1 MRFNAQKKQNNC
13 NLLIFGRVVLHA
25 IFNLFR
31 LFLLLIIT
39 YTMRTNCFTILRF
52 PGGVL
57 KRLCLVL
64 VLALSAGLS
73 LNAQTTWYSPGT
85 RLGIDQI
92 NVNDVVFIYS
102 MCYVNG
108 SASSDFSRFI
118 VNDGNSAKAGVGK
131 PATLHTQNIGYVW
144 KVRSK
149 QTVERTETVGTG
161 SDEVTYTGVQ
171 LTFSRNAGSESTT
184 YYWGIGGVT
193 NNTSVGDAQKMV
205 VTQWTKNPYVSG
217 TTKSG
222 SDVYWEAEDGAITPQ
237 SSMTETD
244 KVYLVSALTGKSVNT
259 ATGSYQSGNANGYPV
274 AFYSVTTSDIAPAD
288 PLGFH
293 VSAAPDSST
302 GTTIWSEG
310 TKWYKL
316 KTNSGDWRYV
326 DTNHAYCDASGNFQL
341 NKTASSDA
349 LSALWAVEGNETD
362 GYKLYNMA
370 TGPGKVLGVTGS
382 EANARTKMVD
392 KDNPGENVTTAF
404 DITYHYAGWYIKK
417 HGTTNEYFNYRN
429 GNLALWNSSAG
440 LGASGSAFNFEAVDD
455 VTAYVTAA
463 QNKIVGRAE
472 YWKNMPAIWAEA
484 AATYDALN
492 VTLSDPVTNA
502 QIVAVAEAQAAARE
516 AFVSAV
522 NNQKVTLSNYDS
534 NSGASAR
541 YNAAMYVDN
550 SSTTVKGRTP
560 AAITL
565 DEVMVLKATPDF
577 TIKLY
582 NAQTD
587 KYVGTP
593 TGTDPGTTS
602 AVALASAGNFDIYTE
617 ASKGQNVAVFCVNGT
632 ATMHLLGGL
641 NISNYSSTTDVASYW
656 RFSTDVSR
664 HELKA
669 CIENA
674 TAWKNNLSALIAAKK
689 ANQLQEPASLYKI
702 TEEIRYANLALDDA
716 SGTQATRTAALATLT
731 AALTKARGAWL
742 GELGATQEFR
752 LRNNAITTTTGEGET
767 TSYYLIVGQEKNSDN
782 EGNARLAELD
792 ENSATS
798 QKFTLTPGT
807 GNNAGKYVLTFGDR
821 QLKDLGYW
829 NTDMTTSGGTP
840 YTFEEVNLAE
850 GLFRIRTT
858 QGLFGP
864 NNGVTGDNLNT
875 GKNALMFTNH
885 TGTRDNLTWAL
896 EFIAPDGAADKTALA
911 AEIAKA
917 NTWLADA
924 NLINPDG
931 IACVASYKTEKEAAE
946 TVNSNDAATRYE
958 INTAL
963 QHLKAKWDI
972 LASRLFA
979 EASPAQGYRLK
990 FNSDANLYMTF
1001 TPDVTET
1008 HEVNVMNVQ
1017 AASNAAKQTVKIQL
1031 AAEAGKFTIQDGATS
1046 KNVGIGS
1053 NYWNPSLVD
1062 AAGATF
1068 TFEPVTLDNSDYLAF
1083 KIKTIHGV
1091 LAPSSD
1097 APAANAYVYTDQGSD
1112 VARYWIVEPYVS
1124 PDSVN
1129 ALKATIANID
1139 KYVGSGIGQYASTI
1153 DVPALHATSWSMIN
1167 GTDAYATSALTNE
1180 QFVNQIAQY
1189 DDVLSTTNLTINQP
1203 TAGRVY
1209 RFKGKVSGKYMC
1221 AATATPSD
1229 DTMMTMVTDSTQLG
1243 TLFILQAGET
1253 IDGQT
1258 GFKFLSYNTGYYTK
1272 NTHNNGALSAA
1283 ANSVKVYASETAA
1296 NLGFYTLKANRT
1308 GNTVEE
1314 SKGTYLYDYGTKAS
1328 PVVDRNGTYAANNCD
1343 WTIEEVT
1350 KLPIS
1355 VTTGYSRLGT
1365 IVSPVSLN
1373 ADNSKLKFYTGS
1385 INGDYLHLTEFT
1397 GDVIPAGVPFLI
1409 EYQGGDQ
1416 TNGCSLLE
1424 VNGAEATLDGGVEN
1438 ALRGGLETVAT
1449 PTDIGTIYTIQKTGS
1464 APETDTQVF
1473 RRYTGD
1479 TVKGCRAYLPL
1490 PAGSNI
1496 KGMVF
1501 DDGTTTEIETLVEP
1515 AAPAA
1520 PAACY
1525 DLSGRRV
1532 AKAAK
1537 GLYIRDGKKIYVK

>member
-1 MRFNAQKKQNNC
+1 
-13 NLLIFGRVVLHA
+13 
-25 IFNLFR
+25 
-31 LFLLLIIT
+31 
-39 YTMRTNCFTILRF
+39 MRTNCFTILRF
-52 PGGVL
+52 PGGVI

-85 RLGIDQI
+85 RLGIDEI
-92 NVNDVVFIYS
+92 NAGDVVFIYS

-108 SASSDFSRFI
+108 NASSDYSRFI

-131 PATLHTQNIGYVW
+131 PATLKTSNIGYVW

-149 QTVERTETVGTG
+149 ENVQRTVTEGTN
-161 SDEVTYTGVQ
+161 SEEVTYTGVQ
-171 LTFSRNAGSESTT
+171 LTFSRNAGSEGTT
-184 YYWGIGGVT
+184 YYWGIGGIT
-193 NNTSVGDAQKMV
+193 NNSGDNMPENAQKMV
-205 VTQWTKNPYVSG
+205 VTQWTKAPYVSG
-217 TTKSG
+217 TSKSG
-222 SDVYWEAEDGAITPQ
+222 DDVYWEAEDGAITHQ

-259 ATGSYQSGNANGYPV
+259 DLGGYQSTKAYGYPV
-274 AFYSVTTSDIAPAD
+274 AFYSVVESQEAPAD
-288 PLGFH
+288 PLGIH
-293 VSAAPDSST
+293 ISAAPVSDT
-302 GTTIWSEG
+302 GRTIWHEG

-316 KTNSGDWRYV
+316 KMDASSWRYV
-326 DTNHAYCDASGNFQL
+326 DTNYAYCDASGNFQL

-382 EANARTKMVD
+382 EGNARTKMVD
-392 KDNPGENVTTAF
+392 PNNAGTATTTF

-417 HGTTNEYFNYRN
+417 HGTTNNYLNNRDY
-429 GNLALWNSSAG
+429 NLALWDDTRG
-440 LGASGSAFNFEAVDD
+440 LGNSGSAFMFEAVDD
-455 VTAYVTAA
+455 VSAYVTAA
-463 QNKIVGRAE
+463 QAKIVGRAE
-472 YWKNMPAIWAEA
+472 DWKNMPAIWAGA
-484 AATYDALN
+484 TATYDALN

-560 AAITL
+560 ATITL

-577 TIKLY
+577 TIKIY

-632 ATMHLLGGL
+632 ATMHLLRAL

-689 ANQLQEPASLYKI
+689 ANLLQEPASLYKI

-716 SGTQATRTAALATLT
+716 SGTQATRTAALARLN
-731 AALTKARGAWL
+731 AALTKAQGAWL

-752 LRNNAITTTTGEGET
+752 LRNNAIITTTGEGESAVT
-767 TSYYLIVGQEKNSDN
+767 TSYYLIVGQEKDSGNDDN
-782 EGNARLAELD
+782 AREGNARLAALN
-792 ENSATS
+792 ENSTD

-821 QLKDLGYW
+821 QLKDLGGW
-829 NTDMTTSGGTP
+829 NTDMTTGGDGTP
-840 YTFEEVNLAE
+840 YTFEEVNLAD

-864 NNGVTGDNLNT
+864 NDGVTGNNLTTN
-875 GKNALMFTNH
+875 KNAYMYTNH
-885 TGTRDNLTWAL
+885 PGTRDNLTWAL
-896 EFIAPDGAADKTALA
+896 EFIASDGAADKTALA

-931 IACVASYKTEKEAAE
+931 IACVAGYKAEKEAAE

-972 LASRLFA
+972 LASRLFV

-990 FNSDANLYMTF
+990 FNSDANLYMTL
-1001 TPDVTET
+1001 TPNVAET

-1017 AASNAAKQTVKIQL
+1017 TASNAAKQTVKIQP

-1046 KNVGIGS
+1046 KYVGIS
-1053 NYWNPSLVD
+1053 STYYWNPSLVD

-1068 TFEPVTLDNSDYLAF
+1068 TFEPVALDHSLAF
-1083 KIKTIHGV
+1083 KIKTSHGV
-1091 LAPSSD
+1091 LAPGSD
-1097 APAANAYVYTDQGSD
+1097 APAANAYVYTNQGSG

-1139 KYVGSGIGQYASTI
+1139 KYVGSGMGQYASTI

-1221 AATATPSD
+1221 AATATPSA
-1229 DTMMTMVTDSTQLG
+1229 DTKMTMVADSTQLG
-1243 TLFILQAGET
+1243 TLFILQTGEE

-1283 ANSVKVYASETAA
+1283 ANSVKVSASGTAA
-1296 NLGFYTLKANRT
+1296 NLGFYTLQANRN
-1308 GNTVEE
+1308 GNTAANTT
-1314 SKGTYLYDYGTKAS
+1314 GTYLYDDGT
-1328 PVVDRNGTYAANNCD
+1328 VVDRNGSYAANNCD

-1350 KLPIS
+1350 ELPIS

-1424 VNGAEATLDGGVEN
+1424 VNGAEATLDGSVEN
-1438 ALRGGLETVAT
+1438 ALKGGLETVAK
-1449 PTDIGTIYTIQKTGS
+1449 PTDLGTIYTIQKTGS
-1464 APETDTQVF
+1464 DPERDTQVF

-1479 TVKGCRAYLPL
+1479 NVKGCRAYLPL

-1501 DDGTTTEIETLVEP
+1501 DDGTTTEIEILVEP
-1515 AAPAA
+1515 AAPVT

-1532 AKAAK
+1532 AKAGK
-1537 GLYIRDGKKIYVK
+1537 GLYIRDGKKVFVK

>member
-1 MRFNAQKKQNNC
+1 MRRKSR
-13 NLLIFGRVVLHA
+13 IIA
-25 IFNLFR
+25 IC
-31 LFLLLIIT
+31 LFLGVSFCALYLTFFDYFFLLIIT

-52 PGGVL
+52 PGGVI

-85 RLGIDQI
+85 RLGIDEI
-92 NVNDVVFIYS
+92 NAGDVVFIYS

-108 SASSDFSRFI
+108 NASSDYSRFI

-131 PATLHTQNIGYVW
+131 PATLKTSNIGYVW

-149 QTVERTETVGTG
+149 ENVQRTVTEGTN
-161 SDEVTYTGVQ
+161 SEEVTYTGVQ
-171 LTFSRNAGSESTT
+171 LTFSRNAGSEGTT
-184 YYWGIGGVT
+184 YYWGIGGIT
-193 NNTSVGDAQKMV
+193 NNSGDNMPENAQKMV
-205 VTQWTKNPYVSG
+205 VTQWTKAPYVSG
-217 TTKSG
+217 TSKSG
-222 SDVYWEAEDGAITPQ
+222 DDVYWEAEDGTITSQ

-244 KVYLVSALTGKSVNT
+244 KVYLVSALTGISVNT
-259 ATGSYQSGNANGYPV
+259 SNGVYNSDRNNGYPV
-274 AFYSVTTSDIAPAD
+274 AFYSVTTSQEAPAD
-288 PLGFH
+288 PLGIH
-293 VSAAPDSST
+293 VSAAPVSDT
-302 GTTIWSEG
+302 GTTVWNDD

-316 KTNSGDWRYV
+316 KTNSGSWRYV

-382 EANARTKMVD
+382 EAGARTKMVD
-392 KDNPGENVTTAF
+392 KDNPGANVTTAF
-404 DITYHYAGWYIKK
+404 DITYHYDGNWYIKK
-417 HGTTNEYFNYRN
+417 HGTTNEYLNNRDY
-429 GNLALWNSSAG
+429 NLALWNTSDA
-440 LGASGSAFNFEAVDD
+440 LGNSGSAFKFEAVDN
-455 VTAYVTAA
+455 VTTYVTAA
-463 QNKIVGRAE
+463 QTKIVGRAE
-472 YWKNMPAIWAEA
+472 DWKNMPAIWAEA
-484 AATYDALN
+484 TATYDALN
-492 VTLSDPVTNA
+492 GVALSNPVTNA
-502 QIVAVAEAQAAARE
+502 EIVAAAEAQAAAGA

-522 NNQKVTLSNYDS
+522 NNQKVTLSNCAT
-534 NSGASAR
+534 NERRG
-541 YNAAMYVDN
+541 AAMYVDT
-550 SSTTVKGRTP
+550 SSSKVKGRTP
-560 AAITL
+560 AAITVE
-565 DEVMVLKATPDF
+565 EVMVLKANPDF

-593 TGTDPGTTS
+593 TGTNSGTTS
-602 AVALASAGNFDIYTE
+602 AVALASAGNFDIFSQE
-617 ASKGQNVAVFCVNGT
+617 SAGQNKAIFCLNG
-632 ATMHLLGGL
+632 AASMHLLNDL

-656 RFSTDVSR
+656 QFSTEVSR

-669 CIENA
+669 
-674 TAWKNNLSALIAAKK
+674 
-689 ANQLQEPASLYKI
+689 
-702 TEEIRYANLALDDA
+702 
-716 SGTQATRTAALATLT
+716 
-731 AALTKARGAWL
+731 
-742 GELGATQEFR
+742 
-752 LRNNAITTTTGEGET
+752 
-767 TSYYLIVGQEKNSDN
+767 
-782 EGNARLAELD
+782 
-792 ENSATS
+792 
-798 QKFTLTPGT
+798 
-807 GNNAGKYVLTFGDR
+807 
-821 QLKDLGYW
+821 
-829 NTDMTTSGGTP
+829 
-840 YTFEEVNLAE
+840 
-850 GLFRIRTT
+850 
-858 QGLFGP
+858 
-864 NNGVTGDNLNT
+864 
-875 GKNALMFTNH
+875 
-885 TGTRDNLTWAL
+885 
-896 EFIAPDGAADKTALA
+896 
-911 AEIAKA
+911 EIAKA
-917 NTWLADA
+917 PTWLNDA
-924 NLINPDG
+924 NLINPSG
-931 IACVASYKTEKEAAE
+931 IACVADYKAAMEAAE
-946 TVNSNDAATRYE
+946 TVNNNELATVE
-958 INTAL
+958 QVNTAL
-963 QHLKAKWDI
+963 EALKAQWDI

-1001 TPDVTET
+1001 TPGVSET
-1008 HEVNVMNVQ
+1008 HAVNVMDVQ
-1017 AASNAAKQTVKIQL
+1017 AARNAAKQTVKIQP
-1031 AAEAGKFTIQDGATS
+1031 AAEEGKFTIQEGATS
-1046 KNVGIGS
+1046 KYVGIS
-1053 NYWNPSLVD
+1053 STYYWNPSLVD

-1068 TFEPVTLDNSDYLAF
+1068 TFEPVALDHSLAF

-1091 LAPSSD
+1091 LAPGAD
-1097 APAANAYVYTDQGSD
+1097 APAANAYVYTNQGSD

-1129 ALKATIANID
+1129 ALKATIAKTEI
-1139 KYVGSGIGQYASTI
+1139 YLGSKVGQYVSAI
-1153 DVPALHATSWSMIN
+1153 DVAPLNSVSQSMVDYT
-1167 GTDAYATSALTNE
+1167 GDYADAQLTNTLYY
-1180 QFVNQIAQY
+1180 NQIAQY
-1189 DDVLSTTNLTINQP
+1189 DNVFTPGNLRINQP

-1314 SKGTYLYDYGTKAS
+1314 SKGTYLYDYGTKVS

-1350 KLPIS
+1350 ELPIS

-1501 DDGTTTEIETLVEP
+1501 EDGTTTEIETLVEP
-1515 AAPAA
+1515 VAPVT
-1520 PAACY
+1520 PTACY

>member
-1 MRFNAQKKQNNC
+1 
-13 NLLIFGRVVLHA
+13 
-25 IFNLFR
+25 
-31 LFLLLIIT
+31 
-39 YTMRTNCFTILRF
+39 MRTNCFTILRF
-52 PGGVL
+52 PGGVI

-92 NVNDVVFIYS
+92 DVDDCVFLYS

-108 SASSDFSRFI
+108 NASSDHSRFI

-149 QTVERTETVGTG
+149 ENVQRTVTEGT
-161 SDEVTYTGVQ
+161 SSEAVTYTGVQ
-171 LTFSRNAGSESTT
+171 LTFSRNAGSEGTT
-184 YYWGIGGVT
+184 YYWGIGGKT
-193 NNTSVGDAQKMV
+193 DNESVGDAQKMV
-205 VTQWTKNPYVSG
+205 VTQWTKDPYVSG
-217 TTKSG
+217 ATKSAG
-222 SDVYWEAEDGAITPQ
+222 DVHLEDANGNIIAQ
-237 SSMTETD
+237 SALSVND
-244 KVYLVSALTGKSVNT
+244 KVYLVSALTGISVNT
-259 ATGSYQSGNANGYPV
+259 STGVYNSNKNNGYPV
-274 AFYSVTTSDIAPAD
+274 AFYSVVESPEAPAD
-288 PLGFH
+288 PLGIH
-293 VSAAPDSST
+293 ISAAPVSDT
-302 GTTIWSEG
+302 GTTVWNAD

-316 KTNSGDWRYV
+316 KTNSGSWRYV
-326 DTNHAYCDASGNFQL
+326 DTNHAYCDANGNFQL

-382 EANARTKMVD
+382 EDNARTKMVD
-392 KDNPGENVTTAF
+392 KDNPGANVTTAF
-404 DITYHYAGWYIKK
+404 DITYHYDGNWYIKK
-417 HGTTNEYFNYRN
+417 HGTNNEYFNYRD

-440 LGASGSAFNFEAVDD
+440 LGASGSAFKFEAVDN
-455 VTAYVTAA
+455 VSAYVTEA
-463 QNKIVGRAE
+463 QAKIVGRAE
-472 YWKNMPAIWAEA
+472 DWKNMPAIWAEA
-484 AATYDALN
+484 TATYNALN
-492 VTLSDPVTNA
+492 GVTLSNTVTNA
-502 QIVAVAEAQAAARE
+502 EIVAVAKAQATAGA

-522 NNQKVTLSNYDS
+522 NNQKVTLLNCAT
-534 NSGASAR
+534 NNERRG
-541 YNAAMYVDN
+541 AAMYVDN
-550 SSTTVKGRTP
+550 SSSKVKGRTP
-560 AAITL
+560 AAITVE
-565 DEVMVLKATPDF
+565 EVMVLKANPDF

-593 TGTDPGTTS
+593 TGEDPGTTS
-602 AVALASAGNFDIYTE
+602 AVALASAGNFDIFSQ
-617 ASKGQNVAVFCVNGT
+617 ASAGQNKAIFCLNGR
-632 ATMHLLGGL
+632 ATMHLLKSL
-641 NISNYSSTTDVASYW
+641 NISNYSSTSDDASYW
-656 RFSTDVSR
+656 QFSTEVSR

-669 CIENA
+669 GIENA
-674 TAWKNNLSALIAAKK
+674 TAWKNNLSRLIEAKK
-689 ANQLQEPASLYKI
+689 ANLLQEPASLYKI
-702 TEEIRYANLALDDA
+702 TEEIRIAGLALNDV
-716 SGTQATRTAALATLT
+716 SGTQATRTAALATLN

-752 LRNNAITTTTGEGET
+752 LRNNAITTTTGEDESAVT
-767 TSYYLIVGQEKNSDN
+767 TSYYLIVGQTKNSNN

-792 ENSATS
+792 ENSTN

-807 GNNAGKYVLTFGDR
+807 GSNAGKYVLTFGDS
-821 QLKDLGYW
+821 QFKDLGGW
-829 NTDMTTSGGTP
+829 DTDMTTGGDGTP
-840 YTFEEVNLAE
+840 YSFEEVNLAE

-858 QGLFGP
+858 KGLFGP
-864 NNGVTGDNLNT
+864 NDGVTGNNLTTNNN
-875 GKNALMFTNH
+875 KFMYTNH
-885 TGTRDNLTWAL
+885 TGTRDNLTWVL
-896 EFIAPDGAADKTALA
+896 EFIAPSADADKTALA

-917 NTWLADA
+917 PTWLNDA
-924 NLINPDG
+924 NLINPSG
-931 IACVASYKTEKEAAE
+931 IACVAGYKAEKEAAE
-946 TVNSNDAATRYE
+946 TVNNNESATRYE
-958 INTAL
+958 VNTAL
-963 QHLKAKWDI
+963 VRLKAKWDI

-990 FNSDANLYMTF
+990 FNSNANLYMTF

-1008 HEVNVMNVQ
+1008 LEANVMNVQ
-1017 AASNAAKQTVKIQL
+1017 AASNAAKQTVKIQP
-1031 AAEAGKFTIQDGATS
+1031 AAEEGKFTIQEGATS
-1046 KNVGIGS
+1046 KNVGIS
-1053 NYWNPSLVD
+1053 SYISWNPSLVD

-1068 TFEPVTLDNSDYLAF
+1068 TFEPVTIDNSDYLAV
-1083 KIKTIHGV
+1083 KIKSSQGV
-1091 LAPSSD
+1091 LAPGSD
-1097 APAANAYVYTDQGSD
+1097 APAANAYVYTNQGSD
-1112 VARYWIVEPYVS
+1112 VTRYWIVEPYVS

-1129 ALKATIANID
+1129 TLKAAIA
-1139 KYVGSGIGQYASTI
+1139 KTETYLGSKVGQYVSEL
-1153 DVPALHATSWSMIN
+1153 DVAPLNSVSQSMVDYT
-1167 GTDAYATSALTNE
+1167 GDYADTQLTNTLYY
-1180 QFVNQIAQY
+1180 NQIAQY
-1189 DDVLSTTNLTINQP
+1189 DNVFTPTNLTINQP

-1243 TLFILQAGET
+1243 TLFILQEGEE
-1253 IDGQT
+1253 IDGLQ

-1296 NLGFYTLKANRT
+1296 NLGYYTLKSNRAGDT
-1308 GNTVEE
+1308 AGG
-1314 SKGTYLYDYGTKAS
+1314 SIGTYLYDNGT
-1328 PVVDRNGTYAANNCD
+1328 VVDRNGSYTANNCD

-1350 KLPIS
+1350 ELPIS

-1397 GDVIPAGVPFLI
+1397 GGVIPAGVPFLI
-1409 EYQGGDQ
+1409 EYQSGDQ

-1424 VNGAEATLDGGVEN
+1424 VNGSEATLDGGVEN
-1438 ALRGGLETVAT
+1438 ALRGGLETLAT

-1515 AAPAA
+1515 AAPVT

>member
-1 MRFNAQKKQNNC
+1 MRRK
-13 NLLIFGRVVLHA
+13 GRIIA
-25 IFNLFR
+25 IC
-31 LFLLLIIT
+31 LFLGVSFCTLYLTFFDYFFLLIIT
-39 YTMRTNCFTILRF
+39 YTMRTNCFTILRLS
-52 PGGVL
+52 GGVI

-85 RLGIDQI
+85 RLGIDDI
-92 NVNDVVFIYS
+92 NAGDVVFIYS

-108 SASSDFSRFI
+108 NASSDYSRFI
-118 VNDGNSAKAGVGK
+118 VNVSNNAQAGAGK

-149 QTVERTETVGTG
+149 ETVGTG
-161 SDEVTYTGVQ
+161 VQ
-171 LTFSRNAGSESTT
+171 LAFSRNAGSENTT

-193 NNTSVGDAQKMV
+193 SNTSAGDPQKMV
-205 VTQWTKNPYVSG
+205 VTQWTKDPYVSG
-217 TTKSG
+217 TSKS
-222 SDVYWEAEDGAITPQ
+222 STDVWLEAEDGSIISQDAL
-237 SSMTETD
+237 SESD

-259 ATGSYQSGNANGYPV
+259 ANGSYQSNYANGYPV
-274 AFYSVTTSDIAPAD
+274 AFYSVDESQEAPAD
-288 PLGFH
+288 PLGIH
-293 VSAAPDSST
+293 ISAAPVSDT
-302 GTTIWSEG
+302 GTTIWNED

-316 KTNSGDWRYV
+316 KTNSGSWRYV

-349 LSALWAVEGNETD
+349 LSALWAVEGNETE
-362 GYKLYNMA
+362 GYKFYNMA

-382 EANARTKMVD
+382 EQNARTKMVD
-392 KDNPGENVTTAF
+392 KDNPGNGVTTAF
-404 DITYHYAGWYIKK
+404 DIAYHYDGNWYIKK
-417 HGTTNEYFNYRN
+417 HGTANEYLNYRN
-429 GNLALWNSSAG
+429 AYLALWNSSAG
-440 LGASGSAFNFEAVDD
+440 LGNDGSAFKFEAVDN
-455 VTAYVTAA
+455 VTAFVTAA
-463 QNKIVGRAE
+463 QTKIVGRAE
-472 YWKNMPAIWAEA
+472 DWKNMPAIWAGA
-484 AATYDALN
+484 TATYDALN
-492 VTLSDPVTNA
+492 GVTLSTPVTNA
-502 QIVAVAEAQAAARE
+502 EIVAVAEAQAAAGN
-516 AFVSAV
+516 AFVAAV
-522 NNQKVTLSNYDS
+522 NNQKVTLTNYDR
-534 NSGASAR
+534 NSAQTDR
-541 YNAAMYVDN
+541 HNAAMYV
-550 SSTTVKGRTP
+550 SATVKGRTT
-560 AAITL
+560 ATITM
-565 DEVMVLKATPDF
+565 DEVMVLKANPDF
-577 TIKLY
+577 TIKIY
-582 NAQTD
+582 NASAN

-593 TGTDPGTTS
+593 QGTTSGTTS

-617 ASKGQNVAVFCVNGT
+617 ASKGPNVAVFCVNGT
-632 ATMHLLGGL
+632 ATMHLLGNL
-641 NISNYSSTTDVASYW
+641 NISGYSSTTDEASFW
-656 RFSTDVSR
+656 RFSTDLSR
-664 HELKA
+664 YELKA
-669 CIENA
+669 GIDNA
-674 TAWKNNLSALIAAKK
+674 TAWKENLSTLIEAKK
-689 ANQLQEPASLYKI
+689 ANLLQEPASLYKI
-702 TEEIRYANLALDDA
+702 TEEIRIAGLAFNDA
-716 SGTQATRTAALATLT
+716 SGTQATRTAALSTLN

-752 LRNNAITTTTGEGET
+752 LRNNAITTTTGEGESAVI
-767 TSYYLIVGQEKNSDN
+767 TSYYLIVGQEKNSGN
-782 EGNARLAELD
+782 EGNARLAVLD
-792 ENSATS
+792 EGSTD

-807 GNNAGKYVLTFGDR
+807 GSNAGKYVLTFGDK
-821 QLKDLGYW
+821 QLKDLGFW
-829 NTDMTTSGGTP
+829 NTDMTTSSDGTP
-840 YTFEEVNLAE
+840 YSFEEVDLAE

-864 NNGVTGDNLNT
+864 NDGVTGANLST
-875 GKNALMFTNH
+875 GNKAYMYTNH
-885 TGTRDNLTWAL
+885 DGTRDNLTWAL
-896 EFIAPDGAADKTALA
+896 EFIAPTNATADKTALA

-917 NTWLADA
+917 PTWLADA

-931 IACVASYKTEKEAAE
+931 IACVVGYKAEKEAAE

-963 QHLKAKWDI
+963 VRLKAKWDI

-1017 AASNAAKQTVKIQL
+1017 TASNAAKQTVKIQP
-1031 AAEAGKFTIQDGATS
+1031 AAEEGKFTIQEGATS

-1053 NYWNPSLVD
+1053 FFWNPSLVD
-1062 AAGATF
+1062 APGATF
-1068 TFEPVTLDNSDYLAF
+1068 TFEPVALDHSLAF

-1091 LAPSSD
+1091 LAPGAD
-1097 APAANAYVYTDQGSD
+1097 APAANAYVYTNQGD
-1112 VARYWIVEPYVS
+1112 VTRYWIVEPYVS

-1139 KYVGSGIGQYASTI
+1139 KYVGSGMGQYASTI
-1153 DVPALHATSWSMIN
+1153 DVPALHAKSWSMIN

-1229 DTMMTMVTDSTQLG
+1229 DTMMTMTDDSTQLG
-1243 TLFILQAGET
+1243 TLFILQTGEE

-1328 PVVDRNGTYAANNCD
+1328 PVVDRNGSYTANNCD

-1409 EYQGGDQ
+1409 EYQGGGQ

-1464 APETDTQVF
+1464 DPETDTQVF

-1515 AAPAA
+1515 AAPVT

-1532 AKAAK
+1532 AKAGK
-1537 GLYIRDGKKIYVK
+1537 GLYIRDGKKVFVK

>member
-1 MRFNAQKKQNNC
+1 MRRNSR
-13 NLLIFGRVVLHA
+13 IIA
-25 IFNLFR
+25 IC
-31 LFLLLIIT
+31 LFLGVSFCTLYLTFFDYFFLLIIT

-52 PGGVL
+52 PGGVI

-102 MCYVNG
+102 MCYVYG
-108 SASSDFSRFI
+108 SASSDYSRFI

-149 QTVERTETVGTG
+149 ETVG
-161 SDEVTYTGVQ
+161 TGVQ
-171 LTFSRNAGSESTT
+171 LTFSRNAGSENTT

-193 NNTSVGDAQKMV
+193 SNTSAGDPQKMV
-205 VTQWTKNPYVSG
+205 VTQWTKDPYVSG
-217 TTKSG
+217 TSKAG
-222 SDVYWEAEDGAITPQ
+222 NDVYWEDEDGTITPQ

-259 ATGSYQSGNANGYPV
+259 DLGGYQSTKAYGYPV
-274 AFYSVTTSDIAPAD
+274 AFYSVVESQEAPAD
-288 PLGFH
+288 PLGIH
-293 VSAAPDSST
+293 ISAAPVSDT
-302 GTTIWSEG
+302 GRTIWHED

-316 KTNSGDWRYV
+316 KMDASSWRYV
-326 DTNHAYCDASGNFQL
+326 DTNHAYCDANGNFQL

-382 EANARTKMVD
+382 EAGARTKMVD
-392 KDNPGENVTTAF
+392 KDNPGANVTTAF
-404 DITYHYAGWYIKK
+404 DITYHYDGNWYIKK
-417 HGTTNEYFNYRN
+417 HGTNNEYFNYRD

-440 LGASGSAFNFEAVDD
+440 LGASGSAFKFEAVDD
-455 VTAYVTAA
+455 VSAYVTAA

-472 YWKNMPAIWAEA
+472 DWKNMPAIWAEA
-484 AATYDALN
+484 TATYNALN
-492 VTLSDPVTNA
+492 GVTLSNSVTNA
-502 QIVAVAEAQAAARE
+502 EIVAVAKAQATAGA

-522 NNQKVTLSNYDS
+522 NNQKVTLLNCAT
-534 NSGASAR
+534 NNERRG
-541 YNAAMYVDN
+541 AAMYVDT
-550 SSTTVKGRTP
+550 SSSTVKGRTP
-560 AAITL
+560 AAITVE
-565 DEVMVLKATPDF
+565 EVMVLKANPDF
-577 TIKLY
+577 TIKIY

-593 TGTDPGTTS
+593 TGEDPGTTS
-602 AVALASAGNFDIYTE
+602 AVALASAGNFDIFSQ
-617 ASKGQNVAVFCVNGT
+617 ASAGQNKAIFCLNGR
-632 ATMHLLGGL
+632 ATMHLLKSL
-641 NISNYSSTTDVASYW
+641 NISNYSSTSDDASYW
-656 RFSTDVSR
+656 QFSTEVSR

-669 CIENA
+669 GIENA
-674 TAWKNNLSALIAAKK
+674 TAWKNNLSTLIEAKK
-689 ANQLQEPASLYKI
+689 ANLLQEPASLYKI
-702 TEEIRYANLALDDA
+702 TEEIRIADLALNDA
-716 SGTQATRTAALATLT
+716 SGTQATRTAALATLN
-731 AALTKARGAWL
+731 AALTKAQGAWL

-767 TSYYLIVGQEKNSDN
+767 TSYYLIVGQEKTSG
-782 EGNARLAELD
+782 EGNARLAVLD
-792 ENSATS
+792 ENSTD

-807 GNNAGKYVLTFGDR
+807 GSNAGKYVLTFGDR
-821 QLKDLGYW
+821 QLKDLGDW
-829 NTDMTTSGGTP
+829 NTDMTTGSDGTP

-858 QGLFGP
+858 KGLFGP
-864 NNGVTGDNLNT
+864 NDGATGGNLNS

-885 TGTRDNLTWAL
+885 DGTRDNLTWAL
-896 EFIAPDGAADKTALA
+896 EFIAPAGTADKTALA
-911 AEIAKA
+911 AEIAKSR
-917 NTWLADA
+917 TWLDDA
-924 NLINPDG
+924 NLINPSG
-931 IACVASYKTEKEAAE
+931 IACVVGYKAEKEAAE
-946 TVNSNDAATRYE
+946 TVNNNESATLYE
-958 INTAL
+958 VNTAL
-963 QHLKAKWDI
+963 VRLKAKWDI

-990 FNSDANLYMTF
+990 FNSNANLYMTF

-1008 HEVNVMNVQ
+1008 LEANVMNVQ
-1017 AASNAAKQTVKIQL
+1017 AARNAAKQTVKIQP
-1031 AAEAGKFTIQDGATS
+1031 AAEEGKFTIQEGATS
-1046 KNVGIGS
+1046 KNVGIS
-1053 NYWNPSLVD
+1053 SYISWNPSLVD

-1068 TFEPVTLDNSDYLAF
+1068 TFEPVTIDNSDYLAV
-1083 KIKTIHGV
+1083 KIKSSQGV
-1091 LAPSSD
+1091 LAPGSD
-1097 APAANAYVYTDQGSD
+1097 APAANAYVYTNQGCD

-1139 KYVGSGIGQYASTI
+1139 KYVGSGIGQYASEI
-1153 DVPALHATSWSMIN
+1153 NVPNLHATSWSMIN

-1180 QFVNQIAQY
+1180 HFVNQIAQY

-1221 AATATPSD
+1221 AATATPSA
-1229 DTMMTMVTDSTQLG
+1229 DTKMTMVADSTQLG
-1243 TLFILQAGET
+1243 TLFILQTGAQ

-1283 ANSVKVYASETAA
+1283 ANSVKVSASGTAA
-1296 NLGFYTLKANRT
+1296 NLGFYTLQANRN
-1308 GNTVEE
+1308 GNTAANTT
-1314 SKGTYLYDYGTKAS
+1314 GTYLYDDGT
-1328 PVVDRNGTYAANNCD
+1328 VVDRNGSYAANNCD

-1350 KLPIS
+1350 QLPIS

-1424 VNGAEATLDGGVEN
+1424 VNGSEATLDGGVEN

-1473 RRYTGD
+1473 RRYTGA

-1515 AAPAA
+1515 AAPVT

>member
-1 MRFNAQKKQNNC
+1 
-13 NLLIFGRVVLHA
+13 
-25 IFNLFR
+25 
-31 LFLLLIIT
+31 
-39 YTMRTNCFTILRF
+39 
-52 PGGVL
+52 
-57 KRLCLVL
+57 
-64 VLALSAGLS
+64 
-73 LNAQTTWYSPGT
+73 
-85 RLGIDQI
+85 
-92 NVNDVVFIYS
+92 
-102 MCYVNG
+102 MCYVYG
-108 SASSDFSRFI
+108 SASSDYSRFI

-149 QTVERTETVGTG
+149 ETVG
-161 SDEVTYTGVQ
+161 TGVQ
-171 LTFSRNAGSESTT
+171 LTFSRNAGSENTT

-193 NNTSVGDAQKMV
+193 SNTSAGDPQKMV
-205 VTQWTKNPYVSG
+205 VTQWTKDPYVSG
-217 TTKSG
+217 TSKAG
-222 SDVYWEAEDGAITPQ
+222 NDVYWEDEDGTITPQ

-259 ATGSYQSGNANGYPV
+259 DLGGYQSTKAYGYPV
-274 AFYSVTTSDIAPAD
+274 AFYSVVESQEAPAD
-288 PLGFH
+288 PLGIH
-293 VSAAPDSST
+293 ISAAPVSDT
-302 GTTIWSEG
+302 GRTIWHED

-316 KTNSGDWRYV
+316 KMDANSWRYV
-326 DTNHAYCDASGNFQL
+326 DTNYAYCDASGNFQL

-382 EANARTKMVD
+382 EGNARTKMVD
-392 KDNPGENVTTAF
+392 PNNAGTATTTF
-404 DITYHYAGWYIKK
+404 DITYHYAGWYLKK
-417 HGTTNEYFNYRN
+417 HGTTNNYLNNRDY
-429 GNLALWNSSAG
+429 NLALWDSSAG
-440 LGASGSAFNFEAVDD
+440 LGNPGSAFMFEAVDD

-463 QNKIVGRAE
+463 QNKIVGRAVD
-472 YWKNMPAIWAEA
+472 WKNMPAIWAEA
-484 AATYDALN
+484 TATYNALN
-492 VTLSDPVTNA
+492 GVTLSNPVTNA
-502 QIVAVAEAQAAARE
+502 EIVAVAEAQATAGA

-550 SSTTVKGRTP
+550 SSTTVKGRTT
-560 AAITL
+560 ATITM
-565 DEVMVLKATPDF
+565 DEVMVLKANPDF
-577 TIKLY
+577 TIKIY
-582 NAQTD
+582 NAQTN

-593 TGTDPGTTS
+593 GNSTTS
-602 AVALASAGNFDIYTE
+602 AVDLTSAGNFDIYTE
-617 ASKGQNVAVFCVNGT
+617 ANKGENVAVFCVNGT
-632 ATMHLLGGL
+632 ATMHLLGDL
-641 NISNYSSTTDVASYW
+641 NISNYNSTTDVASYW
-656 RFSTDVSR
+656 RFSTEVSR

-669 CIENA
+669 
-674 TAWKNNLSALIAAKK
+674 
-689 ANQLQEPASLYKI
+689 
-702 TEEIRYANLALDDA
+702 
-716 SGTQATRTAALATLT
+716 
-731 AALTKARGAWL
+731 
-742 GELGATQEFR
+742 
-752 LRNNAITTTTGEGET
+752 
-767 TSYYLIVGQEKNSDN
+767 
-782 EGNARLAELD
+782 
-792 ENSATS
+792 
-798 QKFTLTPGT
+798 
-807 GNNAGKYVLTFGDR
+807 
-821 QLKDLGYW
+821 
-829 NTDMTTSGGTP
+829 
-840 YTFEEVNLAE
+840 
-850 GLFRIRTT
+850 
-858 QGLFGP
+858 
-864 NNGVTGDNLNT
+864 
-875 GKNALMFTNH
+875 
-885 TGTRDNLTWAL
+885 
-896 EFIAPDGAADKTALA
+896 
-911 AEIAKA
+911 EIAKA
-917 NTWLADA
+917 PTWLNDA
-924 NLINPDG
+924 NLINPSG
-931 IACVASYKTEKEAAE
+931 IACVAGYKAAMEAAE
-946 TVNSNDAATRYE
+946 TVNNNESATVDDV
-958 INTAL
+958 NTAL

-972 LASRLFA
+972 LASRLFV

-990 FNSDANLYMTF
+990 FNSDDNLYMTL
-1001 TPDVTET
+1001 TPNVAET

-1017 AASNAAKQTVKIQL
+1017 AASNAAKQTVKIQP

-1046 KNVGIGS
+1046 KYVGIS
-1053 NYWNPSLVD
+1053 STYFWNPSLVD

-1068 TFEPVTLDNSDYLAF
+1068 TFEPVTLDHSDYLAF

-1091 LAPSSD
+1091 LAPGSD
-1097 APAANAYVYTDQGSD
+1097 APAANDYVYTNQGSD

-1189 DDVLSTTNLTINQP
+1189 DNVLSTTNLRINQP

-1328 PVVDRNGTYAANNCD
+1328 PVVDRNGSYAANNCD

-1350 KLPIS
+1350 ELPIT

-1424 VNGAEATLDGGVEN
+1424 VNGSEATLDGGVEN

-1490 PAGSNI
+1490 PADSNI

-1515 AAPAA
+1515 AAPVT

>member
-1 MRFNAQKKQNNC
+1 
-13 NLLIFGRVVLHA
+13 
-25 IFNLFR
+25 
-31 LFLLLIIT
+31 
-39 YTMRTNCFTILRF
+39 
-52 PGGVL
+52 
-57 KRLCLVL
+57 
-64 VLALSAGLS
+64 
-73 LNAQTTWYSPGT
+73 
-85 RLGIDQI
+85 
-92 NVNDVVFIYS
+92 

-108 SASSDFSRFI
+108 NASSDFSRFI
-118 VNDGNSAKAGVGK
+118 INVNDGAVTGAGK

-149 QTVERTETVGTG
+149 EPVTRTVTEGT
-161 SDEVTYTGVQ
+161 SSEEVTYTGVQ
-171 LTFSRNAGSESTT
+171 LTFSRNAGSETTT
-184 YYWGIGGVT
+184 YYWGIGGAT
-193 NNTSVGDAQKMV
+193 NNETLSDARKMV

-217 TTKSG
+217 AEKSG
-222 SDVYWEAEDGAITPQ
+222 TDVWLEAEDGSIISQNAL
-237 SSMTETD
+237 SESD

-259 ATGSYQSGNANGYPV
+259 ANGSYQSNYANGYPV
-274 AFYSVTTSDIAPAD
+274 AFYSVDESQEAPAD
-288 PLGFH
+288 PLGIH
-293 VSAAPDSST
+293 ISAAPVSDT
-302 GTTIWSEG
+302 GRTIWHED

-316 KTNSGDWRYV
+316 KMDANSWRYV
-326 DTNHAYCDASGNFQL
+326 DTNYAYCDASGDFQL

-382 EANARTKMVD
+382 EAGARTKMVD
-392 KDNPGENVTTAF
+392 KDNPGANVTTAF
-404 DITYHYAGWYIKK
+404 DITYHYDGNWYIKK
-417 HGTTNEYFNYRN
+417 HGTTNEYLNNRFY
-429 GNLALWNSSAG
+429 NLALWNESAA
-440 LGASGSAFNFEAVDD
+440 LGNSGSAFKFEAVDD
-455 VTAYVTAA
+455 VTTYVTAA
-463 QNKIVGRAE
+463 QTKIVGRAE
-472 YWKNMPAIWAEA
+472 DWKNMPAIWAEA

-492 VTLSDPVTNA
+492 GVALSNPVTNA
-502 QIVAVAEAQAAARE
+502 QIVAVAEAQAAAGA

-522 NNQKVTLSNYDS
+522 NNQKVTLLNCAT
-534 NSGASAR
+534 NERSG
-541 YNAAMYVDN
+541 AAMYVDT
-550 SSTTVKGRTP
+550 SSSKVKGRTP
-560 AAITL
+560 ATITL
-565 DEVMVLKATPDF
+565 DEVMVLKANPDF

-593 TGTDPGTTS
+593 TGTNSGTTS
-602 AVALASAGNFDIYTE
+602 AVALASAGNFDIFSQE
-617 ASKGQNVAVFCVNGT
+617 SAGQNKAIFCLNG
-632 ATMHLLGGL
+632 AASMHLLNDL
-641 NISNYSSTTDVASYW
+641 NISNYSSTSDVASYW

-669 CIENA
+669 GIENA
-674 TAWKNNLSALIAAKK
+674 TAWKNNLSRLIEAKK
-689 ANQLQEPASLYKI
+689 ANLLQEPASLYKI
-702 TEEIRYANLALDDA
+702 TEEIRIANLAFNDA
-716 SGTQATRTAALATLT
+716 SGTQATRTAALARLN
-731 AALTKARGAWL
+731 AALTKAQGAWL

-752 LRNNAITTTTGEGET
+752 LRNNAVTTTTGEGESAVT

-792 ENSATS
+792 ENSAN

-840 YTFEEVNLAE
+840 YTFEEVNLAD

-864 NNGVTGDNLNT
+864 NNGVTGDNLIT
-875 GKNALMFTNH
+875 GKNAFMYTNH
-885 TGTRDNLTWAL
+885 TGTRDNLTWEL
-896 EFIAPDGAADKTALA
+896 EFIAPTADADKTALA
-911 AEIAKA
+911 AEIAKSR
-917 NTWLADA
+917 TWLDDA

-931 IACVASYKTEKEAAE
+931 IACVVGYKAEKEAAE
-946 TVNSNDAATRYE
+946 AMKNNESATAYE
-958 INTAL
+958 VNTAL
-963 QHLKAKWDI
+963 VRLKAKWDI

-990 FNSDANLYMTF
+990 FNSDANLYMTL
-1001 TPDVTET
+1001 TPDVAET
-1008 HEVNVMNVQ
+1008 PEVNVMNVQ
-1017 AASNAAKQTVKIQL
+1017 AASNAAKQTVKIQP

-1046 KNVGIGS
+1046 KYVGIS
-1053 NYWNPSLVD
+1053 STKNWNPSLVD
-1062 AAGATF
+1062 ASGATF
-1068 TFEPVTLDNSDYLAF
+1068 TFEPVTLDNSDYLAV

-1091 LAPSSD
+1091 LAPGSD
-1097 APAANAYVYTDQGSD
+1097 APAANAYVYTNQGSD

-1139 KYVGSGIGQYASTI
+1139 KYVGSGMGQYASTI
-1153 DVPALHATSWSMIN
+1153 NVPALHATSWSMIN

-1189 DDVLSTTNLTINQP
+1189 DNVLSTTNLTINQP

-1243 TLFILQAGET
+1243 TLFILQAGEE

-1350 KLPIS
+1350 ELPIS

-1424 VNGAEATLDGGVEN
+1424 VNGSEASLDGGVEN

-1515 AAPAA
+1515 AAPVT

-1532 AKAAK
+1532 AKAGK
-1537 GLYIRDGKKIYVK
+1537 GLYIRDGKKVFVK

>member
-1 MRFNAQKKQNNC
+1 
-13 NLLIFGRVVLHA
+13 
-25 IFNLFR
+25 
-31 LFLLLIIT
+31 
-39 YTMRTNCFTILRF
+39 MRTNCFTILRF
-52 PGGVL
+52 PGGVI

-85 RLGIDQI
+85 RLGIDEI
-92 NVNDVVFIYS
+92 NAGDDVFIYS
-102 MCYVNG
+102 MCYVYG
-108 SASSDFSRFI
+108 SASSDYSRFI

-149 QTVERTETVGTG
+149 EPVTRTVTEGT
-161 SDEVTYTGVQ
+161 SSEEVTYTGVQ
-171 LTFSRNAGSESTT
+171 LTFSRNAGSETTT
-184 YYWGIGGVT
+184 YYWGIGGAT
-193 NNTSVGDAQKMV
+193 NNETLSDARKMV

-217 TTKSG
+217 TEKSAADVWLENENG
-222 SDVYWEAEDGAITPQ
+222 SIISQDALSE
-237 SSMTETD
+237 SD

-259 ATGSYQSGNANGYPV
+259 ANGSYQSNYANGYPV
-274 AFYSVTTSDIAPAD
+274 AFYSVDESQEAPAD
-288 PLGFH
+288 PLGIH
-293 VSAAPDSST
+293 ISAAPVSDT
-302 GTTIWSEG
+302 GTTIWNED

-382 EANARTKMVD
+382 EAGARTKMVD
-392 KDNPGENVTTAF
+392 KDNPGANVTTAF
-404 DITYHYAGWYIKK
+404 DITYRYDGNWYIKK
-417 HGTTNEYFNYRN
+417 HGTTNEYLNNRFY
-429 GNLALWNSSAG
+429 NLALWNESAA
-440 LGASGSAFNFEAVDD
+440 LGNTGSAFKFEAVDD
-455 VTAYVTAA
+455 VSAYVTVA

-472 YWKNMPAIWAEA
+472 DWKNMPAIWAGA
-484 AATYDALN
+484 TATYDALN
-492 VTLSDPVTNA
+492 VTLSNPVTNA
-502 QIVAVAEAQAAARE
+502 EIVAVAKAQAAARE

-534 NSGASAR
+534 NSGASDR

-550 SSTTVKGRTP
+550 STTTVKGRTT
-560 AAITL
+560 ATITL

-577 TIKLY
+577 TIKIY

-593 TGTDPGTTS
+593 GGTTS

-617 ASKGQNVAVFCVNGT
+617 ASKGQNVAVFRVNGT
-632 ATMHLLGGL
+632 ATMHLLGDL
-641 NISNYSSTTDVASYW
+641 NISNHNSITDVASYW

-669 CIENA
+669 GIENA
-674 TAWKNNLSALIAAKK
+674 TAWKNNLSTLLVAKK
-689 ANQLQEPASLYKI
+689 ANLLQEPASIYKI
-702 TEEIRYANLALDDA
+702 TEEIRIADLALNDA
-716 SGTQATRTAALATLT
+716 SGTQATRTAALATLN

-752 LRNNAITTTTGEGET
+752 LRNNAITTTTGEGESAVT
-767 TSYYLIVGQEKNSDN
+767 TSYYLIVGQEKNSGSNDN
-782 EGNARLAELD
+782 AREGNARLAALD
-792 ENSATS
+792 ENSTN

-807 GNNAGKYVLTFGDR
+807 GSNAGKYVLTFGNS
-821 QLKDLGYW
+821 QLKDLGGW
-829 NTDMTTSGGTP
+829 NTDMTTGSDGTP
-840 YTFEEVNLAE
+840 YSFEEVDLAE

-858 QGLFGP
+858 KGLFGP
-864 NNGVTGDNLNT
+864 NDGVTGDNLTT
-875 GKNALMFTNH
+875 GKNAFMYTNH
-885 TGTRDNLTWAL
+885 TGTRDNLTWVL
-896 EFIAPDGAADKTALA
+896 EFIAPSADADKTALA

-924 NLINPDG
+924 NLINPNG
-931 IACVASYKTEKEAAE
+931 IACVADYKAEKEAAE
-946 TVNSNDAATRYE
+946 TVNNNESATRYE
-958 INTAL
+958 VNTAL
-963 QHLKAKWDI
+963 VRLKAKWDI
-972 LASRLFA
+972 LASRLLA

-1017 AASNAAKQTVKIQL
+1017 TASNAAKQTVKIQP
-1031 AAEAGKFTIQDGATS
+1031 AAEEGKFTIQEGATS
-1046 KNVGIGS
+1046 KYVGIS
-1053 NYWNPSLVD
+1053 STFYWNPSLVD

-1068 TFEPVTLDNSDYLAF
+1068 TFEPVALDHSLAF
-1083 KIKTIHGV
+1083 KIKTIYHV
-1091 LAPSSD
+1091 LAPGDD
-1097 APAANAYVYTDQGSD
+1097 APAANAYVYTNQGEND
-1112 VARYWIVEPYVS
+1112 DTYPDRYWIVEPYVS

-1139 KYVGSGIGQYASTI
+1139 KYVGSGMGQYASTI

-1167 GTDAYATSALTNE
+1167 GTGEYATSALTNE

-1189 DDVLSTTNLTINQP
+1189 DNVLSTTNLTINQP

-1221 AATATPSD
+1221 AGTATPSD
-1229 DTMMTMVTDSTQLG
+1229 DTKMTMTADSTQLG
-1243 TLFILQAGET
+1243 TLFILQPGAE
-1253 IDGQT
+1253 IDGQQ

-1283 ANSVKVYASETAA
+1283 ANSVKVSASETAA
-1296 NLGFYTLKANRT
+1296 NLGYYTLQANRN
-1308 GNTVEE
+1308 GNTANNA
-1314 SKGTYLYDYGTKAS
+1314 GTYLYDDGTQAS
-1328 PVVDRNGTYAANNCD
+1328 PVVNRNSNYAVNNCD

-1350 KLPIS
+1350 ELPIS

-1365 IVSPVSLN
+1365 IVSPVSLD

-1385 INGDYLHLTEFT
+1385 IDGNYLRLTEYK
-1397 GDVIPAGVPFLI
+1397 GDVIPGGVPFLI

-1464 APETDTQVF
+1464 DPETNTQVF

-1515 AAPAA
+1515 AAPVT

-1537 GLYIRDGKKIYVK
+1537 GLYIRDGKKVFVK

>member
-1 MRFNAQKKQNNC
+1 
-13 NLLIFGRVVLHA
+13 
-25 IFNLFR
+25 
-31 LFLLLIIT
+31 
-39 YTMRTNCFTILRF
+39 MRTNCFTILRLS
-52 PGGVL
+52 GGVI

-64 VLALSAGLS
+64 VLALSAGIS

-85 RLGIDQI
+85 RLGIDEI
-92 NVNDVVFIYS
+92 NVDDVVFIYS

-108 SASSDFSRFI
+108 SASSDYSRFI

-149 QTVERTETVGTG
+149 EPVTRTVTEGT
-161 SDEVTYTGVQ
+161 SSEEVTYTGVQ
-171 LTFSRNAGSESTT
+171 LTFSRNAGSETTT
-184 YYWGIGGVT
+184 YYWGIGGAT
-193 NNTSVGDAQKMV
+193 NNETLSDARKMV
-205 VTQWTKNPYVSG
+205 VTQWMSDPYVSG
-217 TTKSG
+217 ATKSG
-222 SDVYWEAEDGAITPQ
+222 TDVYLEDVNGNIISQDAL
-237 SSMTETD
+237 SESD

-259 ATGSYQSGNANGYPV
+259 ANGSYQSNYANGYPV
-274 AFYSVTTSDIAPAD
+274 AFYSVDESQEAPAD
-288 PLGFH
+288 PLGIH
-293 VSAAPDSST
+293 ISAAPVSDT
-302 GTTIWSEG
+302 GRTIWHED

-316 KTNSGDWRYV
+316 KMDANSWRYV
-326 DTNHAYCDASGNFQL
+326 DTNYAYCDASGNFQL

-362 GYKLYNMA
+362 GYKFYNMA

-382 EANARTKMVD
+382 EDNARTKMVD

-404 DITYHYAGWYIKK
+404 DITYRYDGNWYIKK
-417 HGTTNEYFNYRN
+417 HGTTNNYLNYRD
-429 GNLALWNSSAG
+429 GNLALWDSSAG
-440 LGASGSAFNFEAVDD
+440 LGNPGSAFKFEAVDD
-455 VTAYVTAA
+455 VTTYVTAA
-463 QNKIVGRAE
+463 QAKIVGRAE
-472 YWKNMPAIWAEA
+472 DWKNMPAIWAGA

-492 VTLSDPVTNA
+492 VTLSNPVTNA
-502 QIVAVAEAQAAARE
+502 EIVAAAEAQAAARE

-550 SSTTVKGRTP
+550 SSTTVKGRTT
-560 AAITL
+560 ATITL

-577 TIKLY
+577 TIKIY

-593 TGTDPGTTS
+593 GGTTS

-669 CIENA
+669 SIENA
-674 TAWKNNLSALIAAKK
+674 TAWKNNLSTLIEAKK
-689 ANQLQEPASLYKI
+689 ANLLQEPASLYKI

-716 SGTQATRTAALATLT
+716 SGTQATRTAALARLN
-731 AALTKARGAWL
+731 AALTKAQGAWL

-782 EGNARLAELD
+782 EGNARLAVLD
-792 ENSATS
+792 ENSTA

-807 GNNAGKYVLTFGDR
+807 GNNAGKYVLTFGDS

-864 NNGVTGDNLNT
+864 NSVVTGANLT
-875 GKNALMFTNH
+875 EGKNALMFTNH

-896 EFIAPDGAADKTALA
+896 EFIAPDGEADKTALA

-990 FNSDANLYMTF
+990 FNSDANLYMTL
-1001 TPDVTET
+1001 TPGVAET

-1017 AASNAAKQTVKIQL
+1017 AASNAAKQTVKIQP

-1046 KNVGIGS
+1046 KYVGIS
-1053 NYWNPSLVD
+1053 STYYWNPSLVD

-1097 APAANAYVYTDQGSD
+1097 APAASAYVYTDQGSD

-1139 KYVGSGIGQYASTI
+1139 KYVGSGMGQYASTI

-1167 GTDAYATSALTNE
+1167 GTGEYATSALTNE

-1221 AATATPSD
+1221 AATATPSA
-1229 DTMMTMVTDSTQLG
+1229 DTKMTMVADSTQLG
-1243 TLFILQAGET
+1243 TLFILQKGEE
-1253 IDGQT
+1253 IDGLQ

-1296 NLGFYTLKANRT
+1296 NLGYYTLKSNRNGDTAANST
-1308 GNTVEE
+1308 
-1314 SKGTYLYDYGTKAS
+1314 GTYLYDNGRLAS
-1328 PVVDRNGTYAANNCD
+1328 PVVDRNTDYAANNCD

-1409 EYQGGDQ
+1409 ECQSGDQ

-1464 APETDTQVF
+1464 DPETHTQVF

-1532 AKAAK
+1532 AKAGK

>member
-1 MRFNAQKKQNNC
+1 
-13 NLLIFGRVVLHA
+13 
-25 IFNLFR
+25 
-31 LFLLLIIT
+31 
-39 YTMRTNCFTILRF
+39 
-52 PGGVL
+52 
-57 KRLCLVL
+57 
-64 VLALSAGLS
+64 
-73 LNAQTTWYSPGT
+73 
-85 RLGIDQI
+85 
-92 NVNDVVFIYS
+92 
-102 MCYVNG
+102 
-108 SASSDFSRFI
+108 
-118 VNDGNSAKAGVGK
+118 
-131 PATLHTQNIGYVW
+131 
-144 KVRSK
+144 
-149 QTVERTETVGTG
+149 
-161 SDEVTYTGVQ
+161 
-171 LTFSRNAGSESTT
+171 
-184 YYWGIGGVT
+184 
-193 NNTSVGDAQKMV
+193 
-205 VTQWTKNPYVSG
+205 
-217 TTKSG
+217 
-222 SDVYWEAEDGAITPQ
+222 
-237 SSMTETD
+237 
-244 KVYLVSALTGKSVNT
+244 
-259 ATGSYQSGNANGYPV
+259 
-274 AFYSVTTSDIAPAD
+274 
-288 PLGFH
+288 
-293 VSAAPDSST
+293 
-302 GTTIWSEG
+302 
-310 TKWYKL
+310 
-316 KTNSGDWRYV
+316 
-326 DTNHAYCDASGNFQL
+326 
-341 NKTASSDA
+341 
-349 LSALWAVEGNETD
+349 
-362 GYKLYNMA
+362 MA

-404 DITYHYAGWYIKK
+404 DITYHYAGWYLKK
-417 HGTTNEYFNYRN
+417 HGTTNEYFNYRD

-472 YWKNMPAIWAEA
+472 DWKNMPAIWAEA

-492 VTLSDPVTNA
+492 GVTLSNTVTNA
-502 QIVAVAEAQAAARE
+502 EIVAVAEAQAAAGA

-522 NNQKVTLSNYDS
+522 NNQKVTLLNCAT
-534 NSGASAR
+534 NNARSG
-541 YNAAMYVDN
+541 AAMYVDN
-550 SSTTVKGRTP
+550 SSSKVKGRTP
-560 AAITL
+560 AAITVE
-565 DEVMVLKATPDF
+565 EVMVLKANPDF

-593 TGTDPGTTS
+593 TGTTSGTTS
-602 AVALASAGNFDIYTE
+602 AVALANAGNFDIFSQE
-617 ASKGQNVAVFCVNGT
+617 SAGQNKAIFCLNG
-632 ATMHLLGGL
+632 AASMHLLNDL
-641 NISNYSSTTDVASYW
+641 SISNYSSTSDVASYW
-656 RFSTDVSR
+656 QFSTEVSR

-674 TAWKNNLSALIAAKK
+674 TAWKNNLSELIK
-689 ANQLQEPASLYKI
+689 ANKANLLQEPASLYKI
-702 TEEIRYANLALDDA
+702 TEEIRIANLALNDA
-716 SGTQATRTAALATLT
+716 SGTQATRTAALARLN

-767 TSYYLIVGQEKNSDN
+767 TYYYLIVGQEKDN
-782 EGNARLAELD
+782 RGQGNARLAALD

-807 GNNAGKYVLTFGDR
+807 GNNAGKYVLTFGDS
-821 QLKDLGYW
+821 QLKDLGGW
-829 NTDMTTSGGTP
+829 DTDMTTGGDGTP
-840 YTFEEVNLAE
+840 YTFEEVNLAD

-864 NNGVTGDNLNT
+864 NNGVTGGNLTT
-875 GKNALMFTNH
+875 GNNAYMYTNH
-885 TGTRDNLTWAL
+885 DGTRDNLTWAL
-896 EFIAPDGAADKTALA
+896 EFIAPNATADKTALA

-917 NTWLADA
+917 PTWLDDA
-924 NLINPDG
+924 NLINPSS
-931 IACVASYKTEKEAAE
+931 IACVTGYKTEKEAAE
-946 TVNSNDAATRYE
+946 TVNSKEDATAYE

-963 QHLKAKWDI
+963 VRLKAKWDI

-990 FNSDANLYMTF
+990 FNSDANLYMTL
-1001 TPDVTET
+1001 TPDVAET
-1008 HEVNVMNVQ
+1008 DAVNVMNVQ
-1017 AASNAAKQTVKIQL
+1017 AASNAAKQTVKIQP

-1046 KNVGIGS
+1046 KYVGIS
-1053 NYWNPSLVD
+1053 SWYYWNPSLVD

-1068 TFEPVTLDNSDYLAF
+1068 TFEPVTIDNSDYLAV
-1083 KIKTIHGV
+1083 KIKSSQGV
-1091 LAPSSD
+1091 LAPGSD
-1097 APAANAYVYTDQGSD
+1097 APAANAYVYTNQGSD
-1112 VARYWIVEPYVS
+1112 VTRYWIVEPYVS

-1129 ALKATIANID
+1129 ALKTCIAKTETYIGSKVGQYVSAFDGVADLNSTSQSMID
-1139 KYVGSGIGQYASTI
+1139 GTGTYAST
-1153 DVPALHATSWSMIN
+1153 
-1167 GTDAYATSALTNE
+1167 ALTNE
-1180 QFVNQIAQY
+1180 LFANQIARY
-1189 DDVLSTTNLTINQP
+1189 NNDVFTPTNLTINQP

-1221 AATATPSD
+1221 AATATPSA
-1229 DTMMTMVTDSTQLG
+1229 DTKMTMTNDSTQLG
-1243 TLFILQAGET
+1243 TLFILQPGAE
-1253 IDGQT
+1253 IDGQQ

-1283 ANSVKVYASETAA
+1283 ANSVKITASGTAA
-1296 NLGFYTLKANRT
+1296 NLGYYTLQANRN
-1308 GNTVEE
+1308 GNTAA
-1314 SKGTYLYDYGTKAS
+1314 SIAGTYLYDNGNQAS
-1328 PVVDRNGTYAANNCD
+1328 PVVDRNGSYAANNCD

-1350 KLPIS
+1350 ELPIS

-1397 GDVIPAGVPFLI
+1397 GGVIPAGVPFLI
-1409 EYQGGDQ
+1409 EYQSGDQ

-1424 VNGAEATLDGGVEN
+1424 VNGSEATLDGGVEN

-1515 AAPAA
+1515 AAPVT

-1532 AKAAK
+1532 AKAGK

>member
-1 MRFNAQKKQNNC
+1 
-13 NLLIFGRVVLHA
+13 
-25 IFNLFR
+25 
-31 LFLLLIIT
+31 
-39 YTMRTNCFTILRF
+39 MRTNCFTILRLS
-52 PGGVL
+52 GGGI

-64 VLALSAGLS
+64 VLALSAGFS

-85 RLGIDQI
+85 RLGIDEI
-92 NVNDVVFIYS
+92 NAGDVVFIYS
-102 MCYVNG
+102 MCYVDGN
-108 SASSDFSRFI
+108 ASRDYSRFI

-149 QTVERTETVGTG
+149 ETVG
-161 SDEVTYTGVQ
+161 TGVQ
-171 LTFSRNAGSESTT
+171 LTFSRNAGSENTT

-193 NNTSVGDAQKMV
+193 SNTSAGDPQKMV
-205 VTQWTKNPYVSG
+205 VTQWTKDPYVSG
-217 TTKSG
+217 TSKAG
-222 SDVYWEAEDGAITPQ
+222 DDVYWEAEDGAITHQ

-259 ATGSYQSGNANGYPV
+259 DLGGYQSTKAYGYPV
-274 AFYSVTTSDIAPAD
+274 AFYSVVESQEAPAD
-288 PLGFH
+288 PLGIH
-293 VSAAPDSST
+293 ISAAPVSDT
-302 GTTIWSEG
+302 GRTIWHEG

-316 KTNSGDWRYV
+316 KMDASSWRYV
-326 DTNHAYCDASGNFQL
+326 DTNYAYCDASGNFQL

-382 EANARTKMVD
+382 EGNARTKMVD
-392 KDNPGENVTTAF
+392 PNNAGTATTTF

-417 HGTTNEYFNYRN
+417 HGTTNNYLNNRDY
-429 GNLALWNSSAG
+429 NLALWDDTRG
-440 LGASGSAFNFEAVDD
+440 LGNSGSAFMFEAVDD
-455 VTAYVTAA
+455 VSAYVTAA
-463 QNKIVGRAE
+463 QAKIVGRAE
-472 YWKNMPAIWAEA
+472 DWKNMPAIWAGA
-484 AATYDALN
+484 TATYDALN

-560 AAITL
+560 ATITL

-577 TIKLY
+577 TIKIY

-632 ATMHLLGGL
+632 ATMHLLRAL

-689 ANQLQEPASLYKI
+689 ANLLQEPASLYKI

-716 SGTQATRTAALATLT
+716 SGTQATRTAALARLN
-731 AALTKARGAWL
+731 AALTKAQGAWL

-752 LRNNAITTTTGEGET
+752 LRNNAIITTTGEGET
-767 TSYYLIVGQEKNSDN
+767 TSYYLIVGQEKNSGSDDN
-782 EGNARLAELD
+782 AREGNARLAEL
-792 ENSATS
+792 EESNAN

-807 GNNAGKYVLTFGDR
+807 GSNAGKYVLTFGDS
-821 QLKDLGYW
+821 QLKDLGGW
-829 NTDMTTSGGTP
+829 NTDMTTGGDGTP
-840 YTFEEVNLAE
+840 YSFEEVNLAD

-864 NNGVTGDNLNT
+864 NDGVTGNNLTTN
-875 GKNALMFTNH
+875 KNAYMYTNH
-885 TGTRDNLTWAL
+885 PGTRDNLTWAL
-896 EFIAPDGAADKTALA
+896 EFIASDGAADKTALA

-931 IACVASYKTEKEAAE
+931 IACVAGYKAEKEAAE

-972 LASRLFA
+972 LASRLFV

-990 FNSDANLYMTF
+990 FNSDANLYMTL
-1001 TPDVTET
+1001 TPNVAET

-1017 AASNAAKQTVKIQL
+1017 TASNAAKQTVKIQP

-1046 KNVGIGS
+1046 KYVGIS
-1053 NYWNPSLVD
+1053 STYYWNPSLVD

-1068 TFEPVTLDNSDYLAF
+1068 TFEPVALDHSLAF
-1083 KIKTIHGV
+1083 KINTIHGV
-1091 LAPSSD
+1091 LAPGAD
-1097 APAANAYVYTDQGSD
+1097 APAANAYVYTNQGSG

-1139 KYVGSGIGQYASTI
+1139 KYVGSGMGQYASTI
-1153 DVPALHATSWSMIN
+1153 DVPALHAKSWSMIN

-1229 DTMMTMVTDSTQLG
+1229 DTMMTMTDDSTQLG
-1243 TLFILQAGET
+1243 TLFILQTGEE

-1314 SKGTYLYDYGTKAS
+1314 SKGTYLYDYGTQSS

-1350 KLPIS
+1350 ELPIS

-1385 INGDYLHLTEFT
+1385 INGDYLRLTEFT

-1515 AAPAA
+1515 AAPVT

-1532 AKAAK
+1532 AKAGK
-1537 GLYIRDGKKIYVK
+1537 GLYIRDGKKVFVK

>member
-1 MRFNAQKKQNNC
+1 
-13 NLLIFGRVVLHA
+13 
-25 IFNLFR
+25 
-31 LFLLLIIT
+31 
-39 YTMRTNCFTILRF
+39 
-52 PGGVL
+52 
-57 KRLCLVL
+57 
-64 VLALSAGLS
+64 
-73 LNAQTTWYSPGT
+73 
-85 RLGIDQI
+85 
-92 NVNDVVFIYS
+92 
-102 MCYVNG
+102 MCYVYGN
-108 SASSDFSRFI
+108 SSSDYSRFI
-118 VNDGNSAKAGVGK
+118 VNDGNNARAGVGK
-131 PATLHTQNIGYVW
+131 PSTLHTQNIGYVW

-149 QTVERTETVGTG
+149 ETVERTETVGTG
-161 SDEVTYTGVQ
+161 SDVVTYTGVQ
-171 LTFSRNAGSESTT
+171 LTFSRNAGSEGTT

-193 NNTSVGDAQKMV
+193 SNTGNPGNPQKMV
-205 VTQWTKNPYVSG
+205 VTQWKSDPYVSG
-217 TTKSG
+217 TSKSG
-222 SDVYWEAEDGAITPQ
+222 ADVYLEAEDGTIISQDAL
-237 SSMTETD
+237 SESD

-259 ATGSYQSGNANGYPV
+259 STGIYQSGNANGYPV
-274 AFYSVTTSDIAPAD
+274 AFYSVTTSDTAPAD
-288 PLGFH
+288 PLSIH
-293 VSAAPDSST
+293 VSAAPVSDT
-302 GTTIWSEG
+302 GSTIWNED

-316 KTNSGDWRYV
+316 KTNSSSWRYV

-341 NKTASSDA
+341 NKTATSDA

-362 GYKLYNMA
+362 GYKFYNMA
-370 TGPGKVLGVTGS
+370 IGPGKVLGVTGS
-382 EANARTKMVD
+382 EGNARTKMVD
-392 KDNPGENVTTAF
+392 PNNAGTATTTF
-404 DITYHYAGWYIKK
+404 DITYHYDGNWYIKK
-417 HGTTNEYFNYRN
+417 HGTNNEYLNNRDY
-429 GNLALWNSSAG
+429 NLALWNSSAG
-440 LGASGSAFNFEAVDD
+440 LGNSGSAFKFEAVDD
-455 VTAYVTAA
+455 VTTYVTAA
-463 QNKIVGRAE
+463 QAKIVDLAE
-472 YWKNMPAIWAEA
+472 DWKNMPAIWAEA
-484 AATYDALN
+484 TATYDALN
-492 VTLSDPVTNA
+492 VTLSNPVTNA
-502 QIVAVAEAQAAARE
+502 EIVAVAEAQAAARE

-550 SSTTVKGRTP
+550 STTTVKGRTT
-560 AAITL
+560 ATITL

-577 TIKLY
+577 TIKIY
-582 NAQTD
+582 NAQTN

-593 TGTDPGTTS
+593 GGSNTG

-617 ASKGQNVAVFCVNGT
+617 ASKGQNVAVFRVNGT
-632 ATMHLLGGL
+632 ATMHLLGDL
-641 NISNYSSTTDVASYW
+641 NISNYNSITDVASYW
-656 RFSTDVSR
+656 RFSTDLSR
-664 HELKA
+664 YELKA
-669 CIENA
+669 GIENA
-674 TAWKNNLSALIAAKK
+674 TAWKNNLSTLIEAKK
-689 ANQLQEPASLYKI
+689 ENLLQEPASLYKI
-702 TEEIRYANLALDDA
+702 TEEIRIANLALNDA
-716 SGTQATRTAALATLT
+716 SGTQATRTAALATLN
-731 AALTKARGAWL
+731 AALTKAQGAWL

-767 TSYYLIVGQEKNSDN
+767 TSYYLIVGQEKNSGN
-782 EGNARLAELD
+782 EGNARLAVLD
-792 ENSATS
+792 ENSTD

-807 GNNAGKYVLTFGDR
+807 GSNAGKYVLTFGDS
-821 QLKDLGYW
+821 QLKDLGLW
-829 NTDMTTSGGTP
+829 NTDLTTSGDGTP

-864 NNGVTGDNLNT
+864 NNGVTGNNLTT
-875 GKNALMFTNH
+875 GNNAFMYTNH

-896 EFIAPDGAADKTALA
+896 EFITPSADADKTALA

-917 NTWLADA
+917 PTWLDDD

-931 IACVASYKTEKEAAE
+931 IACVVGYKAEKEAAE
-946 TVNSNDAATRYE
+946 TVNSNDAATLYE

-963 QHLKAKWDI
+963 VRLKAKWDI
-972 LASRLFA
+972 LASRLFV

-1008 HEVNVMNVQ
+1008 HVVNVMDVQ
-1017 AASNAAKQTVKIQL
+1017 TASNAAKQTVKIQP
-1031 AAEAGKFTIQDGATS
+1031 AAEEGKFTIQDGATS
-1046 KNVGIGS
+1046 KYVGIS
-1053 NYWNPSLVD
+1053 STYFWNPSLVD

-1068 TFEPVTLDNSDYLAF
+1068 TFEPVALDHSLAF
-1083 KIKTIHGV
+1083 KIITIYHV
-1091 LAPSSD
+1091 LAPGDD
-1097 APAANAYVYTDQGSD
+1097 APAANAYVYTNQGQNNGTYPD
-1112 VARYWIVEPYVS
+1112 RYWIVEPYVS

-1139 KYVGSGIGQYASTI
+1139 KYVGSGMGQYASTI

-1167 GTDAYATSALTNE
+1167 GTDAYATSVLTNE

-1189 DDVLSTTNLTINQP
+1189 DNVLSTTNLTINQP

-1221 AATATPSD
+1221 AATATPSA
-1229 DTMMTMVTDSTQLG
+1229 DTKMTMVADSTQLG
-1243 TLFILQAGET
+1243 TLFILQTGEE
-1253 IDGQT
+1253 IDGLQ

-1296 NLGFYTLKANRT
+1296 NLGYYTLKSNRT
-1308 GNTVEE
+1308 GNTAGNTI
-1314 SKGTYLYDYGTKAS
+1314 GTYLYDNGT
-1328 PVVDRNGTYAANNCD
+1328 VVDRNGSYAANNCD

-1350 KLPIS
+1350 ELPIS

-1373 ADNSKLKFYTGS
+1373 ADDSKLKFYTGS

-1409 EYQGGDQ
+1409 EYQSGDQ

-1515 AAPAA
+1515 AVPAA

>member
-1 MRFNAQKKQNNC
+1 M
-13 NLLIFGRVVLHA
+13 L
-25 IFNLFR
+25 
-31 LFLLLIIT
+31 
-39 YTMRTNCFTILRF
+39 M
-52 PGGVL
+52 
-57 KRLCLVL
+57 
-64 VLALSAGLS
+64 LALSAGFS
-73 LNAQTTWYSPGT
+73 LNAQTTWYSPGN

-92 NVNDVVFIYS
+92 NVDDLVFIYS

-108 SASSDFSRFI
+108 NASSDFSRFI
-118 VNDGNSAKAGVGK
+118 VNVSNNAQAGAGK

-149 QTVERTETVGTG
+149 EEVTRTATEGTG
-161 SDEVTYTGVQ
+161 GQVTYTGVQ
-171 LTFSRNAGSESTT
+171 LTFSRNAGSENTT
-184 YYWGIGGVT
+184 YYWGIGGAT
-193 NNTSVGDAQKMV
+193 NNEALSDARKMV
-205 VTQWTKNPYVSG
+205 VTQWKSDPYVSG
-217 TTKSG
+217 SEKSG
-222 SDVYWEAEDGAITPQ
+222 TDVWLEAEDGSIISQDAL
-237 SSMTETD
+237 SEND

-259 ATGSYQSGNANGYPV
+259 SNGSYQSEKVNGYPV
-274 AFYSVTTSDIAPAD
+274 AFYSVVESQETPTD
-288 PLGFH
+288 PFSIH
-293 VSAAPDSST
+293 VSAAPVSDT
-302 GTTIWSEG
+302 GTTIWNQD

-316 KTNSGDWRYV
+316 KTNSGSWRYV

-349 LSALWAVEGNETD
+349 LSALWAVEGNETE
-362 GYKLYNMA
+362 GYKFYNMA

-382 EANARTKMVD
+382 EQNARTKMVD
-392 KDNPGENVTTAF
+392 KDNPGNGVTTAF
-404 DITYHYAGWYIKK
+404 DIAYHYDGNWYIKK
-417 HGTTNEYFNYRN
+417 HGTANEYLNYRN
-429 GNLALWNSSAG
+429 AYLALWNSSAG
-440 LGASGSAFNFEAVDD
+440 LGNDGSAFKFEAVDN
-455 VTAYVTAA
+455 VTAFVTAA
-463 QNKIVGRAE
+463 QTKIVGRAE
-472 YWKNMPAIWAEA
+472 DWKNMPAIWAGA
-484 AATYDALN
+484 TATYDALN
-492 VTLSDPVTNA
+492 GVTLSTPVTNA
-502 QIVAVAEAQAAARE
+502 EIVAVAEAQAAAGN
-516 AFVSAV
+516 AFVAAV
-522 NNQKVTLSNYDS
+522 NNQKVTLTNYDR
-534 NSGASAR
+534 NSAQTDR
-541 YNAAMYVDN
+541 HNAAMYV
-550 SSTTVKGRTP
+550 SATVKGRTT
-560 AAITL
+560 ATITM
-565 DEVMVLKATPDF
+565 DEVMVLKANPDF
-577 TIKLY
+577 TIKIY
-582 NAQTD
+582 NASAN

-593 TGTDPGTTS
+593 QGTTSGTTS

-617 ASKGQNVAVFCVNGT
+617 ASKGPNVAVFCVNGT
-632 ATMHLLGGL
+632 ATMHLLGNL
-641 NISNYSSTTDVASYW
+641 NISGYSSTTDEASFW
-656 RFSTDVSR
+656 RFSTDLSR
-664 HELKA
+664 YELKA
-669 CIENA
+669 GIDNA
-674 TAWKNNLSALIAAKK
+674 TAWKENLSTLIEAKK
-689 ANQLQEPASLYKI
+689 ANLLQEPASLYKI
-702 TEEIRYANLALDDA
+702 TEEIRIAGLAFNDA
-716 SGTQATRTAALATLT
+716 SGTQATRTAALSTLN

-752 LRNNAITTTTGEGET
+752 LRNNAITTTTGEGESAVI
-767 TSYYLIVGQEKNSDN
+767 TSYYLIVGQAKNSGN
-782 EGNARLAELD
+782 EGNARLAVLD
-792 ENSATS
+792 EGSTD

-807 GNNAGKYVLTFGDR
+807 GSNAGKYVLTFGDK
-821 QLKDLGYW
+821 QLKDLGFW
-829 NTDMTTSGGTP
+829 NTDMTTSSDGTP
-840 YTFEEVNLAE
+840 YSFEEVDLAE

-864 NNGVTGDNLNT
+864 NDGVTGANLST
-875 GKNALMFTNH
+875 GNKAYMYTNH
-885 TGTRDNLTWAL
+885 DGTRDNLTWAL
-896 EFIAPDGAADKTALA
+896 EFIAPTNATADKTALA

-917 NTWLADA
+917 PTWLADA

-931 IACVASYKTEKEAAE
+931 IACVVGYKAEKEAAE

-963 QHLKAKWDI
+963 VRLKAKWDI

-1017 AASNAAKQTVKIQL
+1017 AASNAAKQTVKIQP

-1046 KNVGIGS
+1046 KYVGIS
-1053 NYWNPSLVD
+1053 STFYWNPSLVD

-1068 TFEPVTLDNSDYLAF
+1068 TFEPVALDHSLAF
-1083 KIKTIHGV
+1083 KIKTIYHV
-1091 LAPSSD
+1091 LAPGDD
-1097 APAANAYVYTDQGSD
+1097 APAANAYVYTNQGENNGTYPD
-1112 VARYWIVEPYVS
+1112 RYWIVEPYVS

-1129 ALKATIANID
+1129 ALKAAIAKTEI
-1139 KYVGSGIGQYASTI
+1139 YLGSKVGQY
-1153 DVPALHATSWSMIN
+1153 V
-1167 GTDAYATSALTNE
+1167 SALDVAPLNSVSQSMVDYTGDYADRQLTNTLYY
-1180 QFVNQIAQY
+1180 NQIAQY
-1189 DDVLSTTNLTINQP
+1189 DNVFTSTNLTINQP

-1221 AATATPSD
+1221 AATATPSA
-1229 DTMMTMVTDSTQLG
+1229 DTKMTMVADSTQLG
-1243 TLFILQAGET
+1243 TLFILQTGAE

-1283 ANSVKVYASETAA
+1283 ANSVKVSASGTAA
-1296 NLGFYTLKANRT
+1296 NLGFYTLQANRN
-1308 GNTVEE
+1308 GNTAANTT
-1314 SKGTYLYDYGTKAS
+1314 GTYLYDDGT
-1328 PVVDRNGTYAANNCD
+1328 VVDRNGSYAANNCD

-1350 KLPIS
+1350 ELPIS

-1409 EYQGGDQ
+1409 EYQSGDQ

-1424 VNGAEATLDGGVEN
+1424 VNGSEATLDGGVEN
-1438 ALRGGLETVAT
+1438 ALEGGLETVAT

-1515 AAPAA
+1515 VAPVT
-1520 PAACY
+1520 PTACY

>member
-1 MRFNAQKKQNNC
+1 
-13 NLLIFGRVVLHA
+13 
-25 IFNLFR
+25 
-31 LFLLLIIT
+31 
-39 YTMRTNCFTILRF
+39 MRTNCFTNLRF
-52 PGGVL
+52 SGGVI
-57 KRLCLVL
+57 KRLCLAL
-64 VLALSAGLS
+64 VLTLSAGLS

-92 NVNDVVFIYS
+92 NVDDYVFIYS
-102 MCYVNG
+102 MCYVYG
-108 SASSDFSRFI
+108 SASSDYSRFI
-118 VNDGNSAKAGVGK
+118 VNVSNNAQAGAGK

-149 QTVERTETVGTG
+149 EEVTRTATEGTG
-161 SDEVTYTGVQ
+161 GQVTYTGVQ
-171 LTFSRNAGSESTT
+171 LTFSRNAGSENTT
-184 YYWGIGGVT
+184 YYWGIGGAT
-193 NNTSVGDAQKMV
+193 NNEALSDARKMV
-205 VTQWTKNPYVSG
+205 VTQWKSDPYVSG
-217 TTKSG
+217 SEKSG
-222 SDVYWEAEDGAITPQ
+222 TDVWLEAEDGSIISQDAL
-237 SSMTETD
+237 SEND

-259 ATGSYQSGNANGYPV
+259 STGSYQSGNANGYPV
-274 AFYSVTTSDIAPAD
+274 AFYSVDESQEAPAD
-288 PLGFH
+288 PFGIH
-293 VSAAPDSST
+293 ISATPDSST
-302 GTTIWSEG
+302 GTTVWNDD

-316 KTNSGDWRYV
+316 KTNSGSWRYV

-349 LSALWAVEGNETD
+349 LSALWAVEGNETE
-362 GYKLYNMA
+362 GYKFYNMA

-382 EANARTKMVD
+382 EQNARTKMVD
-392 KDNPGENVTTAF
+392 KDNPGNGVTTAF
-404 DITYHYAGWYIKK
+404 DIAYHYDGNWYIKK
-417 HGTTNEYFNYRN
+417 HGTANEYLNYRN
-429 GNLALWNSSAG
+429 AYLALWNSSAG
-440 LGASGSAFNFEAVDD
+440 LGNDGSAFKFEAVDN
-455 VTAYVTAA
+455 VTAFVTAA
-463 QNKIVGRAE
+463 QTKIVGRAE
-472 YWKNMPAIWAEA
+472 DWKNMPAIWAGA
-484 AATYDALN
+484 TATYDALN
-492 VTLSDPVTNA
+492 GVTLSTPVTNA
-502 QIVAVAEAQAAARE
+502 EIVAVAEAQAAAGN
-516 AFVSAV
+516 AFVAAV
-522 NNQKVTLSNYDS
+522 NNQKVTLTNYDR
-534 NSGASAR
+534 NSAQTDR
-541 YNAAMYVDN
+541 HNAAMYV
-550 SSTTVKGRTP
+550 SATVKGRTT
-560 AAITL
+560 ATITM
-565 DEVMVLKATPDF
+565 DEVMVLKANPDF
-577 TIKLY
+577 TIKIY
-582 NAQTD
+582 NASAN

-593 TGTDPGTTS
+593 QGTTSGTTS

-617 ASKGQNVAVFCVNGT
+617 ASKGPNVAVFCVNGT
-632 ATMHLLGGL
+632 ATMHLLGNL
-641 NISNYSSTTDVASYW
+641 NISGYSSTTDEASFW
-656 RFSTDVSR
+656 RFSTDLSR

-669 CIENA
+669 GIENA
-674 TAWKNNLSALIAAKK
+674 TAWKNNLSTLIAAKK
-689 ANQLQEPASLYKI
+689 ANLLQEPASLYKI
-702 TEEIRYANLALDDA
+702 TEKIRIANLALNDA
-716 SGTQATRTAALATLT
+716 SGTQATRTAALATLN
-731 AALTKARGAWL
+731 AALTKAQGAWL

-767 TSYYLIVGQEKNSDN
+767 TSYYLIVGQEKNSGSDDN
-782 EGNARLAELD
+782 AREGNARLAEL
-792 ENSATS
+792 EESNAN

-807 GNNAGKYVLTFGDR
+807 GNNAGNYVLTFGDR
-821 QLKDLGYW
+821 QLKDLGRW
-829 NTDMTTSGGTP
+829 NTDMTTGGDGTP
-840 YTFEEVNLAE
+840 YTFEEVNLAD

-864 NNGVTGDNLNT
+864 NDGVTGNNLTTN
-875 GKNALMFTNH
+875 KNAYMYTNH
-885 TGTRDNLTWAL
+885 TGTRDNLTWVL
-896 EFIAPDGAADKTALA
+896 EFIAPTADADKTDLA
-911 AEIAKA
+911 AEIAKSR
-917 NTWLADA
+917 TWLDDA

-931 IACVASYKTEKEAAE
+931 IACVVGYKAEKEAAE
-946 TVNSNDAATRYE
+946 AVNNNDAATRYE
-958 INTAL
+958 VNTAL
-963 QHLKAKWDI
+963 VRLKAKWDI
-972 LASRLFA
+972 LASRFFI

-1001 TPDVTET
+1001 TPGVTET

-1097 APAANAYVYTDQGSD
+1097 APAASAYVYTDQGSD

-1139 KYVGSGIGQYASTI
+1139 KYVGSGMGQYASTI

-1167 GTDAYATSALTNE
+1167 GTDAYAMSALTNK

-1189 DDVLSTTNLTINQP
+1189 DNVLSTTNLTINQP

-1221 AATATPSD
+1221 AATATPSA
-1229 DTMMTMVTDSTQLG
+1229 DTKMTMVADSTQLG
-1243 TLFILQAGET
+1243 TLFILQEGADF
-1253 IDGQT
+1253 DGQM

-1283 ANSVKVYASETAA
+1283 ANSVKVSASGTAA
-1296 NLGFYTLKANRT
+1296 NLGFYTLQANRN
-1308 GNTVEE
+1308 GNTAANTT
-1314 SKGTYLYDYGTKAS
+1314 GTYLYDDGT
-1328 PVVDRNGTYAANNCD
+1328 VVDRNGSYAANNCD

-1350 KLPIS
+1350 ELPIS

-1409 EYQGGDQ
+1409 EYQSGDQ

-1438 ALRGGLETVAT
+1438 ALQGGLETVAT

-1464 APETDTQVF
+1464 DSETDRQVF
-1473 RRYTGD
+1473 RRYTGA

-1501 DDGTTTEIETLVEP
+1501 DDGTTTEIGTLVEP
-1515 AAPAA
+1515 AAPVT

-1532 AKAAK
+1532 AKAGK

>member
-1 MRFNAQKKQNNC
+1 
-13 NLLIFGRVVLHA
+13 
-25 IFNLFR
+25 
-31 LFLLLIIT
+31 
-39 YTMRTNCFTILRF
+39 
-52 PGGVL
+52 
-57 KRLCLVL
+57 
-64 VLALSAGLS
+64 
-73 LNAQTTWYSPGT
+73 
-85 RLGIDQI
+85 
-92 NVNDVVFIYS
+92 
-102 MCYVNG
+102 MCYVDG
-108 SASSDFSRFI
+108 SASSDYSRFI

-131 PATLHTQNIGYVW
+131 PATLHTQNNGYVW

-149 QTVERTETVGTG
+149 EPVSRTVTEGT
-161 SDEVTYTGVQ
+161 SSEQVTYTGVQ
-171 LTFSRNAGSESTT
+171 LTFSRNAGSENTT
-184 YYWGIGGVT
+184 YYWGIGGAT
-193 NNTSVGDAQKMV
+193 NNETLGNPQKMV
-205 VTQWTKNPYVSG
+205 VTQWTKDPYVSG
-217 TTKSG
+217 TEKSAA
-222 SDVYWEAEDGAITPQ
+222 DVWLEAEDGLIIAQ
-237 SSMTETD
+237 STLSESD

-259 ATGSYQSGNANGYPV
+259 SNGSYQSEKVNGYPV
-274 AFYSVTTSDIAPAD
+274 AFYSVDESQEAPAD
-288 PLGFH
+288 PLGIH
-293 VSAAPDSST
+293 ISAAPVSDT
-302 GTTIWSEG
+302 GRTIWHED

-316 KTNSGDWRYV
+316 KMDANSWRYV
-326 DTNHAYCDASGNFQL
+326 DTNYAYCDASGDFQL

-382 EANARTKMVD
+382 EDNARTKMVD
-392 KDNPGENVTTAF
+392 KDNPGANVTTAF
-404 DITYHYAGWYIKK
+404 DITYHYDGNWYIKK
-417 HGTTNEYFNYRN
+417 HGTTNEYLNNRFY
-429 GNLALWNSSAG
+429 NLALWNESAA
-440 LGASGSAFNFEAVDD
+440 LGNSGSAFKFEAVDD
-455 VTAYVTAA
+455 VTTYVTAA
-463 QNKIVGRAE
+463 QTKIVGRAE
-472 YWKNMPAIWAEA
+472 DWKNMPAIWAEA

-492 VTLSDPVTNA
+492 GVALSNPVTNA
-502 QIVAVAEAQAAARE
+502 QIVAVAEAQAAAGA

-522 NNQKVTLSNYDS
+522 NNQKVTLLNCAT
-534 NSGASAR
+534 NERSG
-541 YNAAMYVDN
+541 AAMYVDT
-550 SSTTVKGRTP
+550 SSSKVKGRTP
-560 AAITL
+560 ATITL
-565 DEVMVLKATPDF
+565 DEVMVLKANPDF

-593 TGTDPGTTS
+593 TGTNSGTTS
-602 AVALASAGNFDIYTE
+602 AVALASAGNFDIFSQE
-617 ASKGQNVAVFCVNGT
+617 SAGQNKAIFCLNG
-632 ATMHLLGGL
+632 AASMHLLNDL
-641 NISNYSSTTDVASYW
+641 NISNYSSTSDVASYW

-669 CIENA
+669 GIENA
-674 TAWKNNLSALIAAKK
+674 TAWKNNLSRLIEAKK
-689 ANQLQEPASLYKI
+689 ANLLQEPASLYKI
-702 TEEIRYANLALDDA
+702 TEEIRIANLAFNDA
-716 SGTQATRTAALATLT
+716 SGTQATRTAALARLN
-731 AALTKARGAWL
+731 AALTKAQGAWL

-752 LRNNAITTTTGEGET
+752 LRNNAVTTTTGEGESAVT

-792 ENSATS
+792 ENSAN

-840 YTFEEVNLAE
+840 YTFEEVNLAD

-864 NNGVTGDNLNT
+864 NNGVTGDNLIT
-875 GKNALMFTNH
+875 GKNAFMYTNH
-885 TGTRDNLTWAL
+885 TGTRDNLTWEL
-896 EFIAPDGAADKTALA
+896 EFIAPTADADKTALA
-911 AEIAKA
+911 AEIAKSR
-917 NTWLADA
+917 TWLDDA

-931 IACVASYKTEKEAAE
+931 IACVVGYKAEKEAAE
-946 TVNSNDAATRYE
+946 AMKNNESATAYE
-958 INTAL
+958 VNTAL
-963 QHLKAKWDI
+963 VRLKAKWDI

-990 FNSDANLYMTF
+990 FNSDANLYMTL
-1001 TPDVTET
+1001 TPDVAET

-1017 AASNAAKQTVKIQL
+1017 AASNAAKQTVKIQP

-1046 KNVGIGS
+1046 KYVGIS
-1053 NYWNPSLVD
+1053 STKNWNPSLVD
-1062 AAGATF
+1062 ASGATF
-1068 TFEPVTLDNSDYLAF
+1068 TFEPVTLDNSDYLAV

-1091 LAPSSD
+1091 LAPGSD
-1097 APAANAYVYTDQGSD
+1097 APAANAYVYTNQGSD

-1139 KYVGSGIGQYASTI
+1139 KYVGSGMGQYASTI

-1167 GTDAYATSALTNE
+1167 GTGEYATSALTNE

-1229 DTMMTMVTDSTQLG
+1229 DTMMTMTDDSTQLG
-1243 TLFILQAGET
+1243 TLFILQTGEE

-1328 PVVDRNGTYAANNCD
+1328 PVVDRNGNYAANNCD

-1350 KLPIS
+1350 ELPIS

-1397 GDVIPAGVPFLI
+1397 GGVIPAGVPFLI
-1409 EYQGGDQ
+1409 EYQSGDQ

-1424 VNGAEATLDGGVEN
+1424 VNGSEATLDGGVEN

-1490 PAGSNI
+1490 PTGSNI

-1515 AAPAA
+1515 AAPVT

>member
-1 MRFNAQKKQNNC
+1 
-13 NLLIFGRVVLHA
+13 
-25 IFNLFR
+25 
-31 LFLLLIIT
+31 
-39 YTMRTNCFTILRF
+39 
-52 PGGVL
+52 
-57 KRLCLVL
+57 
-64 VLALSAGLS
+64 
-73 LNAQTTWYSPGT
+73 
-85 RLGIDQI
+85 
-92 NVNDVVFIYS
+92 
-102 MCYVNG
+102 MCYVYG
-108 SASSDFSRFI
+108 SASSDYSRFI

-149 QTVERTETVGTG
+149 ETVG
-161 SDEVTYTGVQ
+161 TGVQ
-171 LTFSRNAGSESTT
+171 LTFSRNAGSENTT

-193 NNTSVGDAQKMV
+193 SNTSAGDPQKMV
-205 VTQWTKNPYVSG
+205 VTQWKSDPYVSG
-217 TTKSG
+217 TSKSG
-222 SDVYWEAEDGAITPQ
+222 ADVYLEAEDGTIISQDAL
-237 SSMTETD
+237 SESD
-244 KVYLVSALTGKSVNT
+244 KVYLVSALTSKSINT
-259 ATGSYQSGNANGYPV
+259 ANGSYQSSYANGYPV
-274 AFYSVTTSDIAPAD
+274 AFYSVFESQETPAD
-288 PLGFH
+288 PLGIH
-293 VSAAPDSST
+293 ISAAPVSET
-302 GTTIWSEG
+302 GRTIWHED

-316 KTNSGDWRYV
+316 KMDASSWRYV
-326 DTNHAYCDASGNFQL
+326 DTNYAYCDASGNFQL

-382 EANARTKMVD
+382 DGNARTKMVD
-392 KDNPGENVTTAF
+392 PNNAGTATTTF
-404 DITYHYAGWYIKK
+404 DITYHYAGWYLKK
-417 HGTTNEYFNYRN
+417 HGTTNEYLNNRDY
-429 GNLALWNSSAG
+429 NLALWNDTRG
-440 LGASGSAFNFEAVDD
+440 LGNSGSAFMFEAVDD
-455 VTAYVTAA
+455 VSAYVTAA
-463 QNKIVGRAE
+463 QTKIVGRAE
-472 YWKNMPAIWAEA
+472 DWKNMPAIWAGA
-484 AATYDALN
+484 TATYDALN
-492 VTLSDPVTNA
+492 VTLSNPVTNA
-502 QIVAVAEAQAAARE
+502 EIVTVAEAQAAARE
-516 AFVSAV
+516 SFVSAV

-560 AAITL
+560 ATITL

-632 ATMHLLGGL
+632 ATMHLLGNL
-641 NISNYSSTTDVASYW
+641 NISGYSSTTDEASFW
-656 RFSTDVSR
+656 RFSTDLSR

-669 CIENA
+669 GIENA
-674 TAWKNNLSALIAAKK
+674 TAWKNNLSTLIAAKK
-689 ANQLQEPASLYKI
+689 ANLLQEPASLYKI
-702 TEEIRYANLALDDA
+702 TEEIRIANLALNDA
-716 SGTQATRTAALATLT
+716 SGTQATRTAALATLN
-731 AALTKARGAWL
+731 AALTKAQGAWL

-767 TSYYLIVGQEKNSDN
+767 TSYYLIVGQEKNSGSDDN
-782 EGNARLAELD
+782 AREGNARLAEL
-792 ENSATS
+792 EESNAN

-807 GNNAGKYVLTFGDR
+807 GSNAGKYVLTFGDS
-821 QLKDLGYW
+821 QLKDLGGW
-829 NTDMTTSGGTP
+829 NTDMTTGGDGTP
-840 YTFEEVNLAE
+840 YSFEEVNLAE

-864 NNGVTGDNLNT
+864 NSVVTGANLT
-875 GKNALMFTNH
+875 EGKNALMFTNH
-885 TGTRDNLTWAL
+885 TGTRDNLTWEL

-931 IACVASYKTEKEAAE
+931 IACVAGYKTEKEAAE

-972 LASRLFA
+972 LASRLFV

-990 FNSDANLYMTF
+990 FNSDANLYMTL
-1001 TPDVTET
+1001 TPGVAET

-1017 AASNAAKQTVKIQL
+1017 AASNAAKQTVKIQP

-1046 KNVGIGS
+1046 KYVGIS
-1053 NYWNPSLVD
+1053 STYYWNPSLVD

-1068 TFEPVTLDNSDYLAF
+1068 TFEPVALDHSLAF
-1083 KIKTIHGV
+1083 KIKTIYRV
-1091 LAPSSD
+1091 LAPGDD
-1097 APAANAYVYTDQGSD
+1097 APAANAYVYTNQGENNGTYPD
-1112 VARYWIVEPYVS
+1112 RYWIVEPYVS

-1139 KYVGSGIGQYASTI
+1139 KYVGSGMGQYASTI

-1221 AATATPSD
+1221 AATATPSA
-1229 DTMMTMVTDSTQLG
+1229 DTKMTMVEDSTQLG
-1243 TLFILQAGET
+1243 TLFILQTGEE

-1314 SKGTYLYDYGTKAS
+1314 SKGTYLYDYGTQAS
-1328 PVVDRNGTYAANNCD
+1328 PVVDRNGSYAANNCD

-1350 KLPIS
+1350 ELPIS

-1515 AAPAA
+1515 AAPVT

>member
-1 MRFNAQKKQNNC
+1 
-13 NLLIFGRVVLHA
+13 
-25 IFNLFR
+25 
-31 LFLLLIIT
+31 
-39 YTMRTNCFTILRF
+39 
-52 PGGVL
+52 
-57 KRLCLVL
+57 
-64 VLALSAGLS
+64 
-73 LNAQTTWYSPGT
+73 
-85 RLGIDQI
+85 
-92 NVNDVVFIYS
+92 
-102 MCYVNG
+102 MCYVDG
-108 SASSDFSRFI
+108 IASRDFSRFI

-131 PATLHTQNIGYVW
+131 PATLHTQNNGYVW
-144 KVRSK
+144 KVQSK
-149 QTVERTETVGTG
+149 EPVSRTVTEGT
-161 SDEVTYTGVQ
+161 SSEQVTYTGVQ
-171 LTFSRNAGSESTT
+171 LTFSRNAGSETTT

-193 NNTSVGDAQKMV
+193 NNQAAGDAQKMV
-205 VTQWTKNPYVSG
+205 VTQWTKDPYVSR
-217 TTKSG
+217 TEKSADDVWLEDEYG
-222 SDVYWEAEDGAITPQ
+222 SIISQDTLTED
-237 SSMTETD
+237 D

-259 ATGSYQSGNANGYPV
+259 SNGSYQSEKVNGYPV
-274 AFYSVTTSDIAPAD
+274 AFYSVVESREAPTD
-288 PLGFH
+288 PFSIH
-293 VSAAPDSST
+293 VSAAPDNST

-316 KTNSGDWRYV
+316 KTNSGSWRYV
-326 DTNHAYCDASGNFQL
+326 DTNHAYCDANGNFQL

-382 EANARTKMVD
+382 EDNARTKMVD
-392 KDNPGENVTTAF
+392 KDNPGANVTTAF
-404 DITYHYAGWYIKK
+404 DITYHYDGNWYIKK
-417 HGTTNEYFNYRN
+417 HGTNNEYFNYRD

-440 LGASGSAFNFEAVDD
+440 LGASGSAFKFEAVDN
-455 VTAYVTAA
+455 VSAYVTEA
-463 QNKIVGRAE
+463 QAKIVGRAE
-472 YWKNMPAIWAEA
+472 DWKNMPAIWAEA
-484 AATYDALN
+484 TTTYEALN
-492 VTLSDPVTNA
+492 GVTLSNPVTNA
-502 QIVAVAEAQAAARE
+502 QIVTVAEAQAAAGT

-522 NNQKVTLSNYDS
+522 NNQKVTLLNCAT
-534 NSGASAR
+534 NNERRG
-541 YNAAMYVDN
+541 AAMYVDN
-550 SSTTVKGRTP
+550 SSSKVKGRTP
-560 AAITL
+560 AAITVE
-565 DEVMVLKATPDF
+565 EVMVLKANPDF

-593 TGTDPGTTS
+593 TGTTSGTTS
-602 AVALASAGNFDIYTE
+602 AVALANACNFDIFSQE
-617 ASKGQNVAVFCVNGT
+617 SADQNKAIFCLNGAAS
-632 ATMHLLGGL
+632 MHLLNGL
-641 NISNYSSTTDVASYW
+641 TISNYSSTTDVASYW
-656 RFSTDVSR
+656 LFSTEVSR

-669 CIENA
+669 GIENA
-674 TAWKNNLSALIAAKK
+674 TAWKNNLSELIEAKK
-689 ANQLQEPASLYKI
+689 ANLLQEPLSLCKI
-702 TEEIRYANLALDDA
+702 TEEIRIANLALNDA
-716 SGTQATRTAALATLT
+716 SGTQATRTAALARLN
-731 AALTKARGAWL
+731 AALTKAQGAWL

-752 LRNNAITTTTGEGET
+752 LRNNAVTTTTGEEESAVT
-767 TSYYLIVGQEKNSDN
+767 TSYYLIVGQEKNSGN
-782 EGNARLAELD
+782 EGNARLAELN
-792 ENSATS
+792 ENSTD

-821 QLKDLGYW
+821 QLKDLGDW
-829 NTDMTTSGGTP
+829 NTDMTTGGDGTP

-858 QGLFGP
+858 KGLFGP
-864 NNGVTGDNLNT
+864 NNGVTGDNLNS

-885 TGTRDNLTWAL
+885 DGTRDNLTWAL

-917 NTWLADA
+917 PTWLDDA

-931 IACVASYKTEKEAAE
+931 IGCVAGYKAAKEAAE
-946 TVNSNDAATRYE
+946 TVNNNASATLYE
-958 INTAL
+958 VNTAL
-963 QHLKAKWDI
+963 QRLKAQWDFLVNRFFI
-972 LASRLFA
+972 

-990 FNSDANLYMTF
+990 FNSNADLYMTF
-1001 TPDVTET
+1001 TPDVEET
-1008 HEVNVMNVQ
+1008 LEKNVMNVQ
-1017 AASNAAKQTVKIQL
+1017 AASNAAKQTVKIQP
-1031 AAEAGKFTIQDGATS
+1031 AAEEGKFTIQEGATS
-1046 KNVGIGS
+1046 KNVGIS
-1053 NYWNPSLVD
+1053 SYIYWNPSLVD
-1062 AAGATF
+1062 ASGATF
-1068 TFEPVTLDNSDYLAF
+1068 TFEPVTLDNSDYLAV
-1083 KIKTIHGV
+1083 KIKSSEGV
-1091 LAPSSD
+1091 LAPGSD
-1097 APAANAYVYTDQGSD
+1097 APAANAYVYTNQGSD
-1112 VARYWIVEPYVS
+1112 VTRYWIVEPYVS

-1167 GTDAYATSALTNE
+1167 GTDAYAMSALINK

-1189 DDVLSTTNLTINQP
+1189 DNVFTPENLTINQP
-1203 TAGRVY
+1203 TAGRIY

-1221 AATATPSD
+1221 AVTATPSA
-1229 DTMMTMVTDSTQLG
+1229 DTKMTMTDDSTQLG
-1243 TLFILQAGET
+1243 TLFILQTGEE
-1253 IDGQT
+1253 IDGLQ

-1296 NLGFYTLKANRT
+1296 NLGFYTLQANRN
-1308 GNTVEE
+1308 GNTAANTT
-1314 SKGTYLYDYGTKAS
+1314 GTYLYDNGT
-1328 PVVDRNGTYAANNCD
+1328 VVDRNGSYTANNCD

-1424 VNGAEATLDGGVEN
+1424 VNGAEVTLDGGVEN

-1501 DDGTTTEIETLVEP
+1501 DEGTTTEIETLVEP
-1515 AAPAA
+1515 AAPVT

>member
-1 MRFNAQKKQNNC
+1 
-13 NLLIFGRVVLHA
+13 
-25 IFNLFR
+25 
-31 LFLLLIIT
+31 
-39 YTMRTNCFTILRF
+39 MRTNCFTILRF
-52 PGGVL
+52 PGGVI

-73 LNAQTTWYSPGT
+73 LNAQTTWYSPGS

-102 MCYVNG
+102 MCYVDG
-108 SASSDFSRFI
+108 SASSDYSRFI

-131 PATLHTQNIGYVW
+131 PATLRTPNIGYVW

-149 QTVERTETVGTG
+149 ETVTRTETGEND
-161 SDEVTYTGVQ
+161 SQATYTGVQ
-171 LTFSRNAGSESTT
+171 LTFSRNAGSENTT
-184 YYWGIGGVT
+184 YYWGIGGAT
-193 NNTSVGDAQKMV
+193 NNETLGNPQKMV
-205 VTQWTKNPYVSG
+205 VTQWTKDPYVSG
-217 TTKSG
+217 TEKSAA
-222 SDVYWEAEDGAITPQ
+222 DVWLEAEDGLIIAQ
-237 SSMTETD
+237 STLSESD

-259 ATGSYQSGNANGYPV
+259 SNGSYQSEKVNGYPV
-274 AFYSVTTSDIAPAD
+274 AFYSVDESQEAPAD
-288 PLGFH
+288 PLGIH
-293 VSAAPDSST
+293 ISAAPVSDT
-302 GTTIWSEG
+302 GRTIWHED

-316 KTNSGDWRYV
+316 KMDANSWRYV
-326 DTNHAYCDASGNFQL
+326 DTNYAYCDASGDFQL

-382 EANARTKMVD
+382 EDNARTKMVD
-392 KDNPGENVTTAF
+392 KDNPGANVTTAF
-404 DITYHYAGWYIKK
+404 DITYHYDGNWYIKK
-417 HGTTNEYFNYRN
+417 HGTTNEYLNNRFY
-429 GNLALWNSSAG
+429 NLALWNESAA
-440 LGASGSAFNFEAVDD
+440 LGNSGSAFKFEAVDD
-455 VTAYVTAA
+455 VTTYVTAA
-463 QNKIVGRAE
+463 QTKIVGRAE
-472 YWKNMPAIWAEA
+472 DWKNMPAIWAEA

-492 VTLSDPVTNA
+492 GVALSNPVTNA
-502 QIVAVAEAQAAARE
+502 QIVAVAEAQAAAGA

-522 NNQKVTLSNYDS
+522 NNQKVTLLNCAT
-534 NSGASAR
+534 NERSG
-541 YNAAMYVDN
+541 AAMYVDT
-550 SSTTVKGRTP
+550 SSSKVKGRTP
-560 AAITL
+560 ATITL
-565 DEVMVLKATPDF
+565 DEVMVLKANPDF

-593 TGTDPGTTS
+593 TGTNSGTTS
-602 AVALASAGNFDIYTE
+602 AVALASAGNFDIFSQE
-617 ASKGQNVAVFCVNGT
+617 SAGQNKAIFCLNG
-632 ATMHLLGGL
+632 AASMHLLNDL
-641 NISNYSSTTDVASYW
+641 NISNYSSTSDVASYW

-669 CIENA
+669 GIENA
-674 TAWKNNLSALIAAKK
+674 TAWKNNLSRLIEAKK
-689 ANQLQEPASLYKI
+689 ANLLQEPASLYKI
-702 TEEIRYANLALDDA
+702 TEEIRIANLAFNDA
-716 SGTQATRTAALATLT
+716 SGTQATRTAALARLN
-731 AALTKARGAWL
+731 AALTKAQGAWL

-752 LRNNAITTTTGEGET
+752 LRNNAVTTTTGEGESAVT

-792 ENSATS
+792 ENSAN

-840 YTFEEVNLAE
+840 YTFEEVNLAD

-864 NNGVTGDNLNT
+864 NNGVTGDNLIT
-875 GKNALMFTNH
+875 GKNAFMYTNH
-885 TGTRDNLTWAL
+885 TGTRDNLTWEL
-896 EFIAPDGAADKTALA
+896 EFIAPTADADKTALA
-911 AEIAKA
+911 AEIAKSR
-917 NTWLADA
+917 TWLDDA

-931 IACVASYKTEKEAAE
+931 IACVVGYKAEKEAAE
-946 TVNSNDAATRYE
+946 AMKNNESATAYE
-958 INTAL
+958 VNTAL
-963 QHLKAKWDI
+963 VRLKAKWDI

-990 FNSDANLYMTF
+990 FNSDANLYMTL
-1001 TPDVTET
+1001 TPDVAET

-1017 AASNAAKQTVKIQL
+1017 AASNAAKQTVKIQP

-1046 KNVGIGS
+1046 KYVGIS
-1053 NYWNPSLVD
+1053 STKNWNPSLVD
-1062 AAGATF
+1062 ASGATF
-1068 TFEPVTLDNSDYLAF
+1068 TFEPVTLDNSDYLAV

-1091 LAPSSD
+1091 LAPGSD
-1097 APAANAYVYTDQGSD
+1097 APAANAYVYTNQGSD

-1139 KYVGSGIGQYASTI
+1139 KYVGSGMGQYASTI

-1167 GTDAYATSALTNE
+1167 GTGEYATSALTNE

-1229 DTMMTMVTDSTQLG
+1229 DTMMTMTDDSTQLG
-1243 TLFILQAGET
+1243 TLFILQTGEE

-1328 PVVDRNGTYAANNCD
+1328 PVVDRNGNYAANNCD

-1350 KLPIS
+1350 ELPIS

-1397 GDVIPAGVPFLI
+1397 GGVIPAGVPFLI
-1409 EYQGGDQ
+1409 EYQSGDQ

-1424 VNGAEATLDGGVEN
+1424 VNGSEATLDGGVEN

-1490 PAGSNI
+1490 PTGSNI

-1515 AAPAA
+1515 AAPVT

>member
-1 MRFNAQKKQNNC
+1 MRRKSR
-13 NLLIFGRVVLHA
+13 IIA
-25 IFNLFR
+25 IC
-31 LFLLLIIT
+31 LFLGVSFCTLYLTFFDYFFLLIIT

-52 PGGVL
+52 PGGVI

-85 RLGIDQI
+85 RLGIDEI
-92 NVNDVVFIYS
+92 NAGDDVFIYS
-102 MCYVNG
+102 MCYVYG
-108 SASSDFSRFI
+108 SASSDYSRFI

-149 QTVERTETVGTG
+149 ETVG
-161 SDEVTYTGVQ
+161 TGVQ
-171 LTFSRNAGSESTT
+171 LTFSRNAGSENTT

-193 NNTSVGDAQKMV
+193 SNTSAGDPQKMV
-205 VTQWTKNPYVSG
+205 VTQWTKDPYVSG
-217 TTKSG
+217 TSKAG
-222 SDVYWEAEDGAITPQ
+222 NDVYWEDEDGTITPQ

-259 ATGSYQSGNANGYPV
+259 DLGGYQSTKAYGYPV
-274 AFYSVTTSDIAPAD
+274 AFYSVVESQEAPAD
-288 PLGFH
+288 PLGIH
-293 VSAAPDSST
+293 ISAAPVSDT
-302 GTTIWSEG
+302 GRTIWHED

-316 KTNSGDWRYV
+316 KMDANSWRYV
-326 DTNHAYCDASGNFQL
+326 DTNYAYCDASGNFQL

-382 EANARTKMVD
+382 EGNARTKMVD
-392 KDNPGENVTTAF
+392 PNNAGTATTTF
-404 DITYHYAGWYIKK
+404 DITYHYAGWYLKK
-417 HGTTNEYFNYRN
+417 HGTTNNYLNNRDY
-429 GNLALWNSSAG
+429 NLALWDSSAG
-440 LGASGSAFNFEAVDD
+440 LGNPGSAFMFEAVDD

-472 YWKNMPAIWAEA
+472 DWKNMPAIWAEA

-492 VTLSDPVTNA
+492 GVTLSNTVTNA
-502 QIVAVAEAQAAARE
+502 EIVAAAEAQATAGA

-534 NSGASAR
+534 NSGAPAR

-550 SSTTVKGRTP
+550 SSTTVKGRTT
-560 AAITL
+560 ATITM
-565 DEVMVLKATPDF
+565 DEVMVLKANPDF
-577 TIKLY
+577 TIKIY

-593 TGTDPGTTS
+593 GGSATS

-617 ASKGQNVAVFCVNGT
+617 ANKGENVAVFCVNGT
-632 ATMHLLGGL
+632 ATMHLLGDL
-641 NISNYSSTTDVASYW
+641 NISNYNSTTDVASYW
-656 RFSTDVSR
+656 RFSTEVSR

-669 CIENA
+669 
-674 TAWKNNLSALIAAKK
+674 
-689 ANQLQEPASLYKI
+689 
-702 TEEIRYANLALDDA
+702 
-716 SGTQATRTAALATLT
+716 
-731 AALTKARGAWL
+731 
-742 GELGATQEFR
+742 
-752 LRNNAITTTTGEGET
+752 
-767 TSYYLIVGQEKNSDN
+767 
-782 EGNARLAELD
+782 
-792 ENSATS
+792 
-798 QKFTLTPGT
+798 
-807 GNNAGKYVLTFGDR
+807 
-821 QLKDLGYW
+821 
-829 NTDMTTSGGTP
+829 
-840 YTFEEVNLAE
+840 
-850 GLFRIRTT
+850 
-858 QGLFGP
+858 
-864 NNGVTGDNLNT
+864 
-875 GKNALMFTNH
+875 
-885 TGTRDNLTWAL
+885 
-896 EFIAPDGAADKTALA
+896 
-911 AEIAKA
+911 EIAKA
-917 NTWLADA
+917 PTWLNDA
-924 NLINPDG
+924 NLINPSG
-931 IACVASYKTEKEAAE
+931 IACVAGYKAAMEAAE
-946 TVNSNDAATRYE
+946 TVNNNESATVDDV
-958 INTAL
+958 NTAL

-972 LASRLFA
+972 LASRLFV

-990 FNSDANLYMTF
+990 FNSDANLYMTL
-1001 TPDVTET
+1001 TPGVAET
-1008 HEVNVMNVQ
+1008 HAVNVMDVQ
-1017 AASNAAKQTVKIQL
+1017 AARNAAKQTVKIQP

-1046 KNVGIGS
+1046 KYVGIS
-1053 NYWNPSLVD
+1053 SSYYWNPSLVD

-1068 TFEPVTLDNSDYLAF
+1068 TFEPVALDHSLAF
-1083 KIKTIHGV
+1083 KIKTSHGV
-1091 LAPSSD
+1091 LAPGSD
-1097 APAANAYVYTDQGSD
+1097 APAANAYVYTNQGSG

-1129 ALKATIANID
+1129 TLKAAIAKTEI
-1139 KYVGSGIGQYASTI
+1139 YLGSKVGQYVSAI
-1153 DVPALHATSWSMIN
+1153 DVAPLNSVSQSMVDYT
-1167 GTDAYATSALTNE
+1167 GEYATTPLNNTLYY
-1180 QFVNQIAQY
+1180 NQIAQY
-1189 DDVLSTTNLTINQP
+1189 DNVFKSTNLTINQP

-1221 AATATPSD
+1221 AATATPSA
-1229 DTMMTMVTDSTQLG
+1229 DTKMTMVADSTQLG
-1243 TLFILQAGET
+1243 TLFILQEGAQ

-1314 SKGTYLYDYGTKAS
+1314 SKGTYLYDYGTQAS

-1350 KLPIS
+1350 ELPIS

-1397 GDVIPAGVPFLI
+1397 GNVIPAGVPFLI

-1438 ALRGGLETVAT
+1438 ALRGGLETLAT

-1490 PAGSNI
+1490 PVGRNI

-1537 GLYIRDGKKIYVK
+1537 GLYIRDGKKVFVK

>member
-1 MRFNAQKKQNNC
+1 MRRKSR
-13 NLLIFGRVVLHA
+13 IIA
-25 IFNLFR
+25 IC
-31 LFLLLIIT
+31 LFLGVSFCTLYLTFFDYFFLLIIT

-52 PGGVL
+52 PGGVI

-73 LNAQTTWYSPGT
+73 LNAQTTWYSPGS

-102 MCYVNG
+102 MCYVDG
-108 SASSDFSRFI
+108 SASSDYSRFI

-131 PATLHTQNIGYVW
+131 PATLRTPNIGYVW

-149 QTVERTETVGTG
+149 ETVTRTETGEND
-161 SDEVTYTGVQ
+161 SQATYTGVQ
-171 LTFSRNAGSESTT
+171 LTFSRNAGSENTT
-184 YYWGIGGVT
+184 YYWGIGGAT
-193 NNTSVGDAQKMV
+193 NNETLGNPQKMV
-205 VTQWTKNPYVSG
+205 VTQWTKDPYVSG
-217 TTKSG
+217 TEKSAA
-222 SDVYWEAEDGAITPQ
+222 DVWLEAEDGLIIAQ
-237 SSMTETD
+237 STLSESD

-259 ATGSYQSGNANGYPV
+259 SNGSYQSEKVNGYPV
-274 AFYSVTTSDIAPAD
+274 AFYSVDESQEAPAD
-288 PLGFH
+288 PLGIH
-293 VSAAPDSST
+293 ISAAPVSDT
-302 GTTIWSEG
+302 GRTIWHED

-316 KTNSGDWRYV
+316 KMDANSWRYV
-326 DTNHAYCDASGNFQL
+326 DTNYAYCDASGDFQL

-382 EANARTKMVD
+382 EDNARTKMVD
-392 KDNPGENVTTAF
+392 KDNPGANVTTAF
-404 DITYHYAGWYIKK
+404 DITYHYDGNWYIKK
-417 HGTTNEYFNYRN
+417 HGTTNEYLNNRFY
-429 GNLALWNSSAG
+429 NLALWNESAA
-440 LGASGSAFNFEAVDD
+440 LGNSGSAFKFEAVDD
-455 VTAYVTAA
+455 VTTYVTAA
-463 QNKIVGRAE
+463 QTKIVGRAE
-472 YWKNMPAIWAEA
+472 DWKNMPAIWAEA

-492 VTLSDPVTNA
+492 GVALSNPVTNA
-502 QIVAVAEAQAAARE
+502 QIVAVAEAQAAAGA

-522 NNQKVTLSNYDS
+522 NNQKVTLLNCAT
-534 NSGASAR
+534 NERSG
-541 YNAAMYVDN
+541 AAMYVDT
-550 SSTTVKGRTP
+550 SSSKVKGRTP
-560 AAITL
+560 AAITVE
-565 DEVMVLKATPDF
+565 EVMVLKANPDF

-593 TGTDPGTTS
+593 TGTNSGTTS
-602 AVALASAGNFDIYTE
+602 AVALASAGNFDIFSQE
-617 ASKGQNVAVFCVNGT
+617 SAGQNKAIFCLNG
-632 ATMHLLGGL
+632 AASMHLLNDL

-656 RFSTDVSR
+656 QFSTEVSR

-669 CIENA
+669 
-674 TAWKNNLSALIAAKK
+674 
-689 ANQLQEPASLYKI
+689 
-702 TEEIRYANLALDDA
+702 
-716 SGTQATRTAALATLT
+716 
-731 AALTKARGAWL
+731 
-742 GELGATQEFR
+742 
-752 LRNNAITTTTGEGET
+752 
-767 TSYYLIVGQEKNSDN
+767 
-782 EGNARLAELD
+782 
-792 ENSATS
+792 
-798 QKFTLTPGT
+798 
-807 GNNAGKYVLTFGDR
+807 
-821 QLKDLGYW
+821 
-829 NTDMTTSGGTP
+829 
-840 YTFEEVNLAE
+840 
-850 GLFRIRTT
+850 
-858 QGLFGP
+858 
-864 NNGVTGDNLNT
+864 
-875 GKNALMFTNH
+875 
-885 TGTRDNLTWAL
+885 
-896 EFIAPDGAADKTALA
+896 
-911 AEIAKA
+911 EIAKA
-917 NTWLADA
+917 PTWLNDA
-924 NLINPDG
+924 NLINPSG
-931 IACVASYKTEKEAAE
+931 IACVADYKAAMEAAE
-946 TVNSNDAATRYE
+946 TVNNNELATVE
-958 INTAL
+958 QVNTAL
-963 QHLKAKWDI
+963 EALKAQWDI

-1001 TPDVTET
+1001 TPGVSET
-1008 HEVNVMNVQ
+1008 HAVNVMDVQ
-1017 AASNAAKQTVKIQL
+1017 AARNAAKQTVKIQP
-1031 AAEAGKFTIQDGATS
+1031 AAEEGKFTIQEGATS
-1046 KNVGIGS
+1046 KYVGIS
-1053 NYWNPSLVD
+1053 STYYWNPSLVD

-1068 TFEPVTLDNSDYLAF
+1068 TFEPVALDHSLAF

-1091 LAPSSD
+1091 LAPGAD
-1097 APAANAYVYTDQGSD
+1097 APAANAYVYTNQGSD

-1129 ALKATIANID
+1129 ALKATIAKTEI
-1139 KYVGSGIGQYASTI
+1139 YLGSKVGQYVSAI
-1153 DVPALHATSWSMIN
+1153 DVAPLNSVSQSMVDYT
-1167 GTDAYATSALTNE
+1167 GDYADAQLTNTLYY
-1180 QFVNQIAQY
+1180 NQIAQY
-1189 DDVLSTTNLTINQP
+1189 DNVFTPGNLRINQP

-1221 AATATPSD
+1221 AATATPSA
-1229 DTMMTMVTDSTQLG
+1229 DTKMTMVEDSTQLG
-1243 TLFILQAGET
+1243 TLFILQTGEE

-1314 SKGTYLYDYGTKAS
+1314 SKGTYLYDYGTQAS
-1328 PVVDRNGTYAANNCD
+1328 PVVDRNGSYTANNCD

-1350 KLPIS
+1350 ELPIS

-1373 ADNSKLKFYTGS
+1373 ADNSKLNFYTGS

-1424 VNGAEATLDGGVEN
+1424 VNGSEATLDGGVEN

-1515 AAPAA
+1515 AAPVT

-1532 AKAAK
+1532 AKAGK
-1537 GLYIRDGKKIYVK
+1537 GLYIRDGKKVFVK

>member
-1 MRFNAQKKQNNC
+1 MRRKSR
-13 NLLIFGRVVLHA
+13 IIA
-25 IFNLFR
+25 IC
-31 LFLLLIIT
+31 LFLGVSFCTLYLTFFDYFFLLIIT

-52 PGGVL
+52 PGGVI

-73 LNAQTTWYSPGT
+73 LNAQTTWYSPGR
-85 RLGIDQI
+85 RLGIDEI
-92 NVNDVVFIYS
+92 NAGDVVFIYS
-102 MCYVNG
+102 MCYVYG
-108 SASSDFSRFI
+108 SASSDYSRFI

-149 QTVERTETVGTG
+149 ETVG
-161 SDEVTYTGVQ
+161 TGVQ
-171 LTFSRNAGSESTT
+171 LTFSRNAGSENTT

-193 NNTSVGDAQKMV
+193 SNTSAGDPQKMV
-205 VTQWTKNPYVSG
+205 VTQWTKDPYVSG
-217 TTKSG
+217 TSKAG
-222 SDVYWEAEDGAITPQ
+222 DDVYWEAEDGAITHQ

-244 KVYLVSALTGKSVNT
+244 KVYLVSALTGTSVNT
-259 ATGSYQSGNANGYPV
+259 DLGGYQSTKAYGYPV
-274 AFYSVTTSDIAPAD
+274 AFYSVVESQEAPAD
-288 PLGFH
+288 PLGIH
-293 VSAAPDSST
+293 ISAAPVSDT
-302 GTTIWSEG
+302 GRTIWHEG

-316 KTNSGDWRYV
+316 KMDASSWRYV

-382 EANARTKMVD
+382 EGNARTKMVD
-392 KDNPGENVTTAF
+392 PNNAGTATTTF

-417 HGTTNEYFNYRN
+417 HGTTNNYLNNRDY
-429 GNLALWNSSAG
+429 NLALWNTSDA
-440 LGASGSAFNFEAVDD
+440 LGNSGSAFKFEAVDN
-455 VTAYVTAA
+455 VTTYVTAA
-463 QNKIVGRAE
+463 QTKIVGRAE
-472 YWKNMPAIWAEA
+472 DWINMPAVWAEA
-484 AATYDALN
+484 TATYNALN
-492 VTLSDPVTNA
+492 GVTLSNPVTNA
-502 QIVAVAEAQAAARE
+502 EIVAAAEAQAAAGA

-522 NNQKVTLSNYDS
+522 NNQKVTLSNCAT
-534 NSGASAR
+534 NERRG
-541 YNAAMYVDN
+541 AAMYVDT
-550 SSTTVKGRTP
+550 SSSTVKGRTP
-560 AAITL
+560 AAITVE
-565 DEVMVLKATPDF
+565 EVMVLKANPDF

-582 NAQTD
+582 NALAD
-587 KYVGTP
+587 KYIGTP
-593 TGTDPGTTS
+593 GGSTTS
-602 AVALASAGNFDIYTE
+602 AVALASAGNFDIYSQ
-617 ASKGQNVAVFCVNGT
+617 ASAGQNKAIFCVNGT
-632 ATMHLLGGL
+632 ASMHLLNDL

-656 RFSTDVSR
+656 QFSTEVSR

-669 CIENA
+669 
-674 TAWKNNLSALIAAKK
+674 
-689 ANQLQEPASLYKI
+689 
-702 TEEIRYANLALDDA
+702 
-716 SGTQATRTAALATLT
+716 
-731 AALTKARGAWL
+731 
-742 GELGATQEFR
+742 
-752 LRNNAITTTTGEGET
+752 
-767 TSYYLIVGQEKNSDN
+767 
-782 EGNARLAELD
+782 
-792 ENSATS
+792 
-798 QKFTLTPGT
+798 
-807 GNNAGKYVLTFGDR
+807 
-821 QLKDLGYW
+821 
-829 NTDMTTSGGTP
+829 
-840 YTFEEVNLAE
+840 
-850 GLFRIRTT
+850 
-858 QGLFGP
+858 
-864 NNGVTGDNLNT
+864 
-875 GKNALMFTNH
+875 
-885 TGTRDNLTWAL
+885 
-896 EFIAPDGAADKTALA
+896 
-911 AEIAKA
+911 EIAKA
-917 NTWLADA
+917 PTWLNDA
-924 NLINPDG
+924 NLINPSG
-931 IACVASYKTEKEAAE
+931 IACVADYKAAMEAAE
-946 TVNSNDAATRYE
+946 TVNNNELATVDQV
-958 INTAL
+958 NTAL
-963 QHLKAKWDI
+963 EALKAKWDN

-1001 TPDVTET
+1001 TPGVAET
-1008 HEVNVMNVQ
+1008 HAVNVMNVQ
-1017 AASNAAKQTVKIQL
+1017 TASNAAKQTVKIQP
-1031 AAEAGKFTIQDGATS
+1031 AAEEGKFTIQEGATS
-1046 KNVGIGS
+1046 KYVGIS
-1053 NYWNPSLVD
+1053 STYYWNPSLVD

-1068 TFEPVTLDNSDYLAF
+1068 TFEPVALDHSLAF

-1091 LAPSSD
+1091 LAPGAD
-1097 APAANAYVYTDQGSD
+1097 APAANAYVYTNQNSE

-1129 ALKATIANID
+1129 ALKATIAKTEI
-1139 KYVGSGIGQYASTI
+1139 YLGSKVGQYVSRINVAPLNS
-1153 DVPALHATSWSMIN
+1153 VSQSMVDY
-1167 GTDAYATSALTNE
+1167 TDDYADMQLTNTLYY
-1180 QFVNQIAQY
+1180 NQIAQY
-1189 DDVLSTTNLTINQP
+1189 DNVFTPGNLTINQP

-1243 TLFILQAGET
+1243 TLFILQEGEE
-1253 IDGQT
+1253 IDGLQ

-1296 NLGFYTLKANRT
+1296 NLGYYTLKSNRNGDTAANST
-1308 GNTVEE
+1308 
-1314 SKGTYLYDYGTKAS
+1314 GTYLYDNGRLAS
-1328 PVVDRNGTYAANNCD
+1328 PVVDRNTDYAANNCD

-1490 PAGSNI
+1490 PADSNI

>member
-1 MRFNAQKKQNNC
+1 
-13 NLLIFGRVVLHA
+13 
-25 IFNLFR
+25 
-31 LFLLLIIT
+31 
-39 YTMRTNCFTILRF
+39 MRTNCFTILRLS
-52 PGGVL
+52 GGVI
-57 KRLCLVL
+57 KRLCLAL

-73 LNAQTTWYSPGT
+73 LNAQTIWYSPGT

-92 NVNDVVFIYS
+92 KVDDCVFIYS
-102 MCYVNG
+102 MCYVYGN
-108 SASSDFSRFI
+108 ASSDYSRFI
-118 VNDGNSAKAGVGK
+118 VNDGNNARAGVGK
-131 PATLHTQNIGYVW
+131 PSTLRTPNIGYVW

-149 QTVERTETVGTG
+149 ETVERTETVGTG
-161 SDEVTYTGVQ
+161 SDVVTYTGVQ
-171 LTFSRNAGSESTT
+171 LTFSRNAGSETTT
-184 YYWGIGGVT
+184 YYWGIGGLT
-193 NNTSVGDAQKMV
+193 GNTDNPGNPQKMV
-205 VTQWTKNPYVSG
+205 VTQWKSDPYVSG
-217 TTKSG
+217 TSKSG
-222 SDVYWEAEDGAITPQ
+222 ADVYLEAEDGTIISQ
-237 SSMTETD
+237 DDLSEDD
-244 KVYLVSALTGKSVNT
+244 KVYLVSALTSKSINT
-259 ATGSYQSGNANGYPV
+259 ANGSYQSSYANGYPV
-274 AFYSVTTSDIAPAD
+274 AFYSVVESQEAPAD
-288 PLGFH
+288 PLGIH
-293 VSAAPDSST
+293 ISAAPVSET
-302 GTTIWSEG
+302 GRTIWHED

-316 KTNSGDWRYV
+316 KMDASSWRYV
-326 DTNHAYCDASGNFQL
+326 DTNYAYCDASGNFQL

-382 EANARTKMVD
+382 DGNARTKMVD
-392 KDNPGENVTTAF
+392 PNNAGTATTTF
-404 DITYHYAGWYIKK
+404 DITYHYAGWYLKK
-417 HGTTNEYFNYRN
+417 HGTTNNYLNNRDY
-429 GNLALWNSSAG
+429 NLALWDDTRG
-440 LGASGSAFNFEAVDD
+440 LGNSGSAFMFEAVDD
-455 VTAYVTAA
+455 VSAYVTAA
-463 QNKIVGRAE
+463 QTKIVGRAE
-472 YWKNMPAIWAEA
+472 DWKNMPAIWAGA

-492 VTLSDPVTNA
+492 VTLSNPVTNA
-502 QIVAVAEAQAAARE
+502 EIVAAAEAQAAARE

-550 SSTTVKGRTP
+550 SSTTVKGRTT
-560 AAITL
+560 ATITL

-577 TIKLY
+577 TIKIY

-593 TGTDPGTTS
+593 GGTTS

-664 HELKA
+664 FELKA
-669 CIENA
+669 GIENA
-674 TAWKNNLSALIAAKK
+674 TAWKNNLSTLIEAKK
-689 ANQLQEPASLYKI
+689 ANLLQEPASLYKI
-702 TEEIRYANLALDDA
+702 TEEIRIANLAFNDA
-716 SGTQATRTAALATLT
+716 NGTQATRTAALATLN
-731 AALTKARGAWL
+731 AALTKAQGAWL
-742 GELGATQEFR
+742 GELGDTQEFR

-767 TSYYLIVGQEKNSDN
+767 TSYYLIVGQEKTSG
-782 EGNARLAELD
+782 EGNARLAVLD
-792 ENSATS
+792 ENSTD

-807 GNNAGKYVLTFGDR
+807 GSNAGKYVLTFGDR
-821 QLKDLGYW
+821 QLKDLGDW
-829 NTDMTTSGGTP
+829 NTDMTTGSDGTP

-858 QGLFGP
+858 KGLFGP
-864 NNGVTGDNLNT
+864 NDGATGDNLNS

-885 TGTRDNLTWAL
+885 DGTRDNLTWAL

-917 NTWLADA
+917 PTWLDDA

-931 IACVASYKTEKEAAE
+931 IACVVGYKAEKVAAE
-946 TVNSNDAATRYE
+946 AVNNNDAAMRYE
-958 INTAL
+958 VNTAL
-963 QHLKAKWDI
+963 VRLKAKWDI
-972 LASRLFA
+972 LASRLFV

-990 FNSDANLYMTF
+990 FNSDANLYMTL
-1001 TPDVTET
+1001 TPNVAET
-1008 HEVNVMNVQ
+1008 HAVNVMNVQ
-1017 AASNAAKQTVKIQL
+1017 VASNAAKQTVKIQPT
-1031 AAEAGKFTIQDGATS
+1031 AEEGKFTIQDGATS
-1046 KNVGIGS
+1046 QYVGIS
-1053 NYWNPSLVD
+1053 SRYNWNPSLVD
-1062 AAGATF
+1062 ASGATF
-1068 TFEPVTLDNSDYLAF
+1068 TFEPVALDHSLAF

-1091 LAPSSD
+1091 LAPGSD
-1097 APAANAYVYTDQGSD
+1097 APAANSYVYTNQGENVTYPD
-1112 VARYWIVEPYVS
+1112 RYWIVEPYVS

-1129 ALKATIANID
+1129 TLKACIANTETYI
-1139 KYVGSGIGQYASTI
+1139 GSKVGQYVSAY
-1153 DVPALHATSWSMIN
+1153 DVAPLNSVSQRMVDYT
-1167 GTDAYATSALTNE
+1167 GDYADMQLNNTLYY
-1180 QFVNQIAQY
+1180 NQIAQY
-1189 DDVLSTTNLTINQP
+1189 DNVFTPENLTINQP

-1296 NLGFYTLKANRT
+1296 NLGYYTLKSNRT
-1308 GNTVEE
+1308 GNTAGNTI
-1314 SKGTYLYDYGTKAS
+1314 GTYLYDNGT
-1328 PVVDRNGTYAANNCD
+1328 VVDRNGSYAANNCD

-1350 KLPIS
+1350 ELPIS

-1373 ADNSKLKFYTGS
+1373 ADDSKLKFYTGS

-1397 GDVIPAGVPFLI
+1397 GGVIPAGVPFLI

-1424 VNGAEATLDGGVEN
+1424 VNGSEATLDGGVEN
-1438 ALRGGLETVAT
+1438 ALEGGLETVAT

-1515 AAPAA
+1515 AAPVT

>member
-1 MRFNAQKKQNNC
+1 
-13 NLLIFGRVVLHA
+13 
-25 IFNLFR
+25 
-31 LFLLLIIT
+31 
-39 YTMRTNCFTILRF
+39 MRTNCFTILRF
-52 PGGVL
+52 PGGVI

-85 RLGIDQI
+85 RLGIDEI
-92 NVNDVVFIYS
+92 NAGDVVFIYS

-108 SASSDFSRFI
+108 NASSDYSRFI

-131 PATLHTQNIGYVW
+131 PATLKTSNIGYVW

-149 QTVERTETVGTG
+149 ENVQRTVTEGTN
-161 SDEVTYTGVQ
+161 SEEVTYTGVQ
-171 LTFSRNAGSESTT
+171 LTFSRNAGSEGTT
-184 YYWGIGGVT
+184 YYWGIGGIT
-193 NNTSVGDAQKMV
+193 NNSGDNMPENAQKMV
-205 VTQWTKNPYVSG
+205 VTQWTKAPYVSG
-217 TTKSG
+217 TSKSG
-222 SDVYWEAEDGAITPQ
+222 DDVYWEAEDGTITSQ

-244 KVYLVSALTGKSVNT
+244 KVYLVSALTGISVNT
-259 ATGSYQSGNANGYPV
+259 SNGVYNSDRNNGYPV
-274 AFYSVTTSDIAPAD
+274 AFYSVTTSQEAPAD
-288 PLGFH
+288 PLGIH
-293 VSAAPDSST
+293 VSAAPVSDT
-302 GTTIWSEG
+302 GTTVWNDD

-316 KTNSGDWRYV
+316 KTNSGSWRYV

-349 LSALWAVEGNETD
+349 LSALWAVEGNETE
-362 GYKLYNMA
+362 GYKFYNMA

-382 EANARTKMVD
+382 EQNARTKMVD
-392 KDNPGENVTTAF
+392 KDNPGNGVTTAF
-404 DITYHYAGWYIKK
+404 DIAYHYDGNWYIKK
-417 HGTTNEYFNYRN
+417 HGTANEYLNYRN
-429 GNLALWNSSAG
+429 GNLALWDSSDG
-440 LGASGSAFNFEAVDD
+440 LGNDGSAFKFEAVDN
-455 VTAYVTAA
+455 VTAFVTAA
-463 QNKIVGRAE
+463 QTKIVGRAE
-472 YWKNMPAIWAEA
+472 DWKNMPAIWAGA
-484 AATYDALN
+484 TATYDALN
-492 VTLSDPVTNA
+492 GVTLSTPVTNA
-502 QIVAVAEAQAAARE
+502 EIVAVAEAQAAAGN
-516 AFVSAV
+516 AFVVAV
-522 NNQKVTLSNYDS
+522 NNQKVTLTNYDR
-534 NSGASAR
+534 NSAQTDR
-541 YNAAMYVDN
+541 HNAAMYV
-550 SSTTVKGRTP
+550 SATVKGRTT
-560 AAITL
+560 ATITM
-565 DEVMVLKATPDF
+565 DEVMVLKANPDF
-577 TIKLY
+577 TIKIY
-582 NAQTD
+582 NASAN

-593 TGTDPGTTS
+593 QGTNSGTTS
-602 AVALASAGNFDIYTE
+602 AVALANAATTEIYTE
-617 ASKGQNVAVFCVNGT
+617 ASKGPNVAVFCVNGT
-632 ATMHLLGGL
+632 ATMHLLGNL
-641 NISNYSSTTDVASYW
+641 NISGYSSTTDEASFW
-656 RFSTDVSR
+656 RFSTDLSR
-664 HELKA
+664 YELKA
-669 CIENA
+669 GIENA
-674 TAWKNNLSALIAAKK
+674 TAWKNNLSTLIAAKK
-689 ANQLQEPASLYKI
+689 ANLLQEPASLYKI
-702 TEEIRYANLALDDA
+702 TEEIRYANLALNDA
-716 SGTQATRTAALATLT
+716 SGTQATRTAALATLN
-731 AALTKARGAWL
+731 AALTKAQGAWL

-864 NNGVTGDNLNT
+864 NNGVTGNNLTTNNN
-875 GKNALMFTNH
+875 KFMYTNH

-896 EFIAPDGAADKTALA
+896 EFIAPVGAADKTALA
-911 AEIAKA
+911 AEIAKSR
-917 NTWLADA
+917 TWLDDA

-931 IACVASYKTEKEAAE
+931 IACVVGYKAEKEAAE
-946 TVNSNDAATRYE
+946 TVNNNDAATRYE
-958 INTAL
+958 VNTAL

-1068 TFEPVTLDNSDYLAF
+1068 TFEPVTLDNSDYLAV

-1139 KYVGSGIGQYASTI
+1139 KYVGSGMGQYASTI

-1167 GTDAYATSALTNE
+1167 GTDAYATSALTNK

-1189 DDVLSTTNLTINQP
+1189 DNVLSTTNLTINQP

-1243 TLFILQAGET
+1243 TLFILQTGEE

-1328 PVVDRNGTYAANNCD
+1328 PVVDRNGSYAANNCD

-1350 KLPIS
+1350 ELPIS

-1424 VNGAEATLDGGVEN
+1424 VNGSEATLDGGVEN

-1490 PAGSNI
+1490 PADSNI

-1515 AAPAA
+1515 AAPVT

>member
-1 MRFNAQKKQNNC
+1 
-13 NLLIFGRVVLHA
+13 
-25 IFNLFR
+25 
-31 LFLLLIIT
+31 
-39 YTMRTNCFTILRF
+39 MRTNCFTILRF
-52 PGGVL
+52 PGGVI

-92 NVNDVVFIYS
+92 DVDDCVFLYS

-108 SASSDFSRFI
+108 NASSDHSRFI

-149 QTVERTETVGTG
+149 ENVQRTVTEGT
-161 SDEVTYTGVQ
+161 SSEAVTYTGVQ
-171 LTFSRNAGSESTT
+171 LTFSRNAGSEGTT
-184 YYWGIGGVT
+184 YYWGIGGKT
-193 NNTSVGDAQKMV
+193 DNESVGDAQKMV
-205 VTQWTKNPYVSG
+205 VTQWTKDPYVSG
-217 TTKSG
+217 ATKSAG
-222 SDVYWEAEDGAITPQ
+222 DVHLEDANGNIIAQ
-237 SSMTETD
+237 SALSVND
-244 KVYLVSALTGKSVNT
+244 KVYLVSALTGISVNT
-259 ATGSYQSGNANGYPV
+259 STGVYNSNKNNGYPV
-274 AFYSVTTSDIAPAD
+274 AFYSVVESPEAPAD
-288 PLGFH
+288 PLGIH
-293 VSAAPDSST
+293 ISAAPVSDT
-302 GTTIWSEG
+302 GTTVWNAD

-316 KTNSGDWRYV
+316 KTNSGSWRYV
-326 DTNHAYCDASGNFQL
+326 DTNHAYCDANGNFQL

-382 EANARTKMVD
+382 EDNARTKMVD
-392 KDNPGENVTTAF
+392 KDNPGANVTTAF
-404 DITYHYAGWYIKK
+404 DITYHYDGNWYIKK
-417 HGTTNEYFNYRN
+417 HGTNNEYFNYRD

-440 LGASGSAFNFEAVDD
+440 LGASGSAFKFEAVDN
-455 VTAYVTAA
+455 VSAYVTEA
-463 QNKIVGRAE
+463 QAKIVGRAE
-472 YWKNMPAIWAEA
+472 DWKNMPAIWAEA
-484 AATYDALN
+484 TATYNALN
-492 VTLSDPVTNA
+492 GVTLSNTVTNA
-502 QIVAVAEAQAAARE
+502 EIVAVAKAQATAGA

-522 NNQKVTLSNYDS
+522 NNQKVTLLNCAT
-534 NSGASAR
+534 NNERRG
-541 YNAAMYVDN
+541 AAMYVDN
-550 SSTTVKGRTP
+550 SSSKVKGRTP
-560 AAITL
+560 AAITVE
-565 DEVMVLKATPDF
+565 EVMVLKANPDF

-593 TGTDPGTTS
+593 TGEDPGTTS
-602 AVALASAGNFDIYTE
+602 AVALASAGNFDIFSQ
-617 ASKGQNVAVFCVNGT
+617 ASAGQNKAIFCLNGR
-632 ATMHLLGGL
+632 ATMHLLKSL
-641 NISNYSSTTDVASYW
+641 NISNYSSTSDDASYW
-656 RFSTDVSR
+656 QFSTEVSR

-669 CIENA
+669 GIENA
-674 TAWKNNLSALIAAKK
+674 TAWKNNLSRLIEAKK
-689 ANQLQEPASLYKI
+689 ANLLQEPASLYKI
-702 TEEIRYANLALDDA
+702 TEEIRIAGLALNDV
-716 SGTQATRTAALATLT
+716 SGTQATRTAALATLN

-752 LRNNAITTTTGEGET
+752 LRNNAITTTTGEDESAVT
-767 TSYYLIVGQEKNSDN
+767 TSYYLIVGQTKNSNN

-792 ENSATS
+792 ENSTN

-807 GNNAGKYVLTFGDR
+807 GSNAGKYVLTFGDS
-821 QLKDLGYW
+821 QLKDLGGW
-829 NTDMTTSGGTP
+829 DTDMTTGGDGTP
-840 YTFEEVNLAE
+840 YSFEEVNLAE

-858 QGLFGP
+858 KGLFGP
-864 NNGVTGDNLNT
+864 NDGVTGNNLTTNNN
-875 GKNALMFTNH
+875 KFMYTNH
-885 TGTRDNLTWAL
+885 TGTRDNLTWVL
-896 EFIAPDGAADKTALA
+896 EFIAPSADADKTALA

-917 NTWLADA
+917 PTWLNDA
-924 NLINPDG
+924 NLINPSG
-931 IACVASYKTEKEAAE
+931 IACVAGYKAEKEAAE
-946 TVNSNDAATRYE
+946 TVNNNESATRYE
-958 INTAL
+958 VNTAL
-963 QHLKAKWDI
+963 VRLKAKWDI

-990 FNSDANLYMTF
+990 FNSNANLYMTF

-1008 HEVNVMNVQ
+1008 LEANVMNVQ
-1017 AASNAAKQTVKIQL
+1017 AASNAAKQTVKIQP
-1031 AAEAGKFTIQDGATS
+1031 AAEEGKFTIQEGATS
-1046 KNVGIGS
+1046 KNVGIS
-1053 NYWNPSLVD
+1053 SYISWNPSLVD

-1068 TFEPVTLDNSDYLAF
+1068 TFEPVTIDNSDYLAV
-1083 KIKTIHGV
+1083 KIKSSQGV
-1091 LAPSSD
+1091 LAPGSD
-1097 APAANAYVYTDQGSD
+1097 APAANAYVYTNQGSD
-1112 VARYWIVEPYVS
+1112 VTRYWIVEPYVS

-1129 ALKATIANID
+1129 TLKAAIA
-1139 KYVGSGIGQYASTI
+1139 KTETYLGSKVGQYVSEL
-1153 DVPALHATSWSMIN
+1153 DVAPLNSVSQSMVDYT
-1167 GTDAYATSALTNE
+1167 GDYADTQLTNTLYY
-1180 QFVNQIAQY
+1180 NQIAQY
-1189 DDVLSTTNLTINQP
+1189 DNVFTPTNLTINQP

-1243 TLFILQAGET
+1243 TLFILQEGEE
-1253 IDGQT
+1253 IDGLQ

-1296 NLGFYTLKANRT
+1296 NLGYYTLKSNRAGDT
-1308 GNTVEE
+1308 AGG
-1314 SKGTYLYDYGTKAS
+1314 SIGTYLYDNGT
-1328 PVVDRNGTYAANNCD
+1328 VVDRNGSYTANNCD

-1350 KLPIS
+1350 ELPIS

-1397 GDVIPAGVPFLI
+1397 GGVIPAGVPFLI
-1409 EYQGGDQ
+1409 EYQSGDQ

-1424 VNGAEATLDGGVEN
+1424 VNGSEATLDGGVEN
-1438 ALRGGLETVAT
+1438 ALRGGLETLAT

-1515 AAPAA
+1515 AAPVT

>member
-1 MRFNAQKKQNNC
+1 
-13 NLLIFGRVVLHA
+13 
-25 IFNLFR
+25 
-31 LFLLLIIT
+31 
-39 YTMRTNCFTILRF
+39 MRTNCFTILRLS
-52 PGGVL
+52 GGVV
-57 KRLCLVL
+57 KRLCLAL

-92 NVNDVVFIYS
+92 NVDDCVFIYS
-102 MCYVNG
+102 MCYVYG
-108 SASSDFSRFI
+108 SASSDYSRFI

-149 QTVERTETVGTG
+149 ETVG
-161 SDEVTYTGVQ
+161 TGVQ
-171 LTFSRNAGSESTT
+171 LTFSRNAGSENTT

-193 NNTSVGDAQKMV
+193 SNTSAGDPQKMV
-205 VTQWTKNPYVSG
+205 VTQWTKDPYVSG
-217 TTKSG
+217 TSKAG
-222 SDVYWEAEDGAITPQ
+222 NDVYWEDEDGTITPQ

-259 ATGSYQSGNANGYPV
+259 DLGGYQSTKAYGYPV
-274 AFYSVTTSDIAPAD
+274 AFYSVVESQEAPAD
-288 PLGFH
+288 PLGIH
-293 VSAAPDSST
+293 ISAAPVSDT
-302 GTTIWSEG
+302 GRTIWHED

-316 KTNSGDWRYV
+316 KMDANSWRYV
-326 DTNHAYCDASGNFQL
+326 DTNYAYCDASGNFQL

-382 EANARTKMVD
+382 EGNARTKMVD
-392 KDNPGENVTTAF
+392 PNNAGTATTTF
-404 DITYHYAGWYIKK
+404 DITYHYAGWYLKK
-417 HGTTNEYFNYRN
+417 HGTTNNYLNNRDY
-429 GNLALWNSSAG
+429 NLALWDSSAG
-440 LGASGSAFNFEAVDD
+440 LGNPGSAFMFEAVDD

-472 YWKNMPAIWAEA
+472 DWKNMPAIWAEA

-492 VTLSDPVTNA
+492 GVTLSNTVTNA
-502 QIVAVAEAQAAARE
+502 EIVAAAEAQATAGA

-534 NSGASAR
+534 NSGAPAR

-550 SSTTVKGRTP
+550 SSTTVKGRTT
-560 AAITL
+560 ATITM
-565 DEVMVLKATPDF
+565 DEVMVLKANPDF
-577 TIKLY
+577 TIKIY

-593 TGTDPGTTS
+593 GGSATS

-617 ASKGQNVAVFCVNGT
+617 ANKGENVAVFCVNGT
-632 ATMHLLGGL
+632 ATMHLLGDL
-641 NISNYSSTTDVASYW
+641 NISNYNSTTDVASYW
-656 RFSTDVSR
+656 RFSTEVSR

-669 CIENA
+669 
-674 TAWKNNLSALIAAKK
+674 
-689 ANQLQEPASLYKI
+689 
-702 TEEIRYANLALDDA
+702 
-716 SGTQATRTAALATLT
+716 
-731 AALTKARGAWL
+731 
-742 GELGATQEFR
+742 
-752 LRNNAITTTTGEGET
+752 
-767 TSYYLIVGQEKNSDN
+767 
-782 EGNARLAELD
+782 
-792 ENSATS
+792 
-798 QKFTLTPGT
+798 
-807 GNNAGKYVLTFGDR
+807 
-821 QLKDLGYW
+821 
-829 NTDMTTSGGTP
+829 
-840 YTFEEVNLAE
+840 
-850 GLFRIRTT
+850 
-858 QGLFGP
+858 
-864 NNGVTGDNLNT
+864 
-875 GKNALMFTNH
+875 
-885 TGTRDNLTWAL
+885 
-896 EFIAPDGAADKTALA
+896 
-911 AEIAKA
+911 EIAKA
-917 NTWLADA
+917 PTWLNDA
-924 NLINPDG
+924 NLINPSG
-931 IACVASYKTEKEAAE
+931 IACVAGYKAAMEAAE
-946 TVNSNDAATRYE
+946 TVNNNESATVDDV
-958 INTAL
+958 NTAL
-963 QHLKAKWDI
+963 EALKAKWNI

-1001 TPDVTET
+1001 TPGVAET
-1008 HEVNVMNVQ
+1008 NAVNVMNVQ
-1017 AASNAAKQTVKIQL
+1017 AASNAAKQTVKIQP
-1031 AAEAGKFTIQDGATS
+1031 AAEEGKFTIQEGATS
-1046 KNVGIGS
+1046 KYVGIS
-1053 NYWNPSLVD
+1053 STYYWNPSLVD
-1062 AAGATF
+1062 ATGATF
-1068 TFEPVTLDNSDYLAF
+1068 TFEPVALDHSLAF
-1083 KIKTIHGV
+1083 KIKTSHGV
-1091 LAPSSD
+1091 LAPGSD
-1097 APAANAYVYTDQGSD
+1097 APAANAYVYTNQGSG

-1129 ALKATIANID
+1129 TLKAAIAKTEI
-1139 KYVGSGIGQYASTI
+1139 YLGSKVGQYVSRINVAPLNS
-1153 DVPALHATSWSMIN
+1153 VSQSMVDYT
-1167 GTDAYATSALTNE
+1167 GDYADMQLTNTLYY
-1180 QFVNQIAQY
+1180 NQIAQY
-1189 DDVLSTTNLTINQP
+1189 DNVFTPGNLTINQP

-1397 GDVIPAGVPFLI
+1397 GNVIPAGVPFLI
-1409 EYQGGDQ
+1409 EYQSGDQ

-1424 VNGAEATLDGGVEN
+1424 VNGSEATLDGGVEN

-1515 AAPAA
+1515 AAPVT

-1532 AKAAK
+1532 AKAGK

>member
-1 MRFNAQKKQNNC
+1 MRRKSR
-13 NLLIFGRVVLHA
+13 IIA
-25 IFNLFR
+25 IC
-31 LFLLLIIT
+31 LFLGVSFCTLYLTFFDYFFLLIIT

-52 PGGVL
+52 PGGVI

-73 LNAQTTWYSPGT
+73 LNAQTTWYSPGR
-85 RLGIDQI
+85 RLGIDEI
-92 NVNDVVFIYS
+92 NAGDVVFIYS
-102 MCYVNG
+102 MCYVYG
-108 SASSDFSRFI
+108 SASSDYSRFI

-131 PATLHTQNIGYVW
+131 PATLHTQNNGYVW

-149 QTVERTETVGTG
+149 EPVSRTVTEGT
-161 SDEVTYTGVQ
+161 SSEQVTYTGVQ
-171 LTFSRNAGSESTT
+171 LTFSRNAGSETT
-184 YYWGIGGVT
+184 MYYWGIGGVT
-193 NNTSVGDAQKMV
+193 NNQAAGDAQKMV
-205 VTQWTKNPYVSG
+205 VTQWTKDPYVSG
-217 TTKSG
+217 TSKSG
-222 SDVYWEAEDGAITPQ
+222 ADVSLEAEDGTIISQDAL
-237 SSMTETD
+237 SESD

-259 ATGSYQSGNANGYPV
+259 ANGNYQSGNANGYPV
-274 AFYSVTTSDIAPAD
+274 AFYSVTTSDTAPTD
-288 PLGFH
+288 PFSIH

-302 GTTIWSEG
+302 GTTVWNED

-316 KTNSGDWRYV
+316 KTNSGSWRYV
-326 DTNHAYCDASGNFQL
+326 DTNHAYCDANGNFQL

-382 EANARTKMVD
+382 EAGARTKMVD
-392 KDNPGENVTTAF
+392 KDNPGANVTTAF
-404 DITYHYAGWYIKK
+404 DITYHYDGNWYIKK
-417 HGTTNEYFNYRN
+417 HGTNNEYFNYRD

-440 LGASGSAFNFEAVDD
+440 LGASGSAFKFEAVDN
-455 VTAYVTAA
+455 VSAYVTEA
-463 QNKIVGRAE
+463 QAKIVGRAE
-472 YWKNMPAIWAEA
+472 DWKNMPAIWAEA
-484 AATYDALN
+484 TATYNVLN
-492 VTLSDPVTNA
+492 GVTLSNTVTNA
-502 QIVAVAEAQAAARE
+502 EIVAVAEAQATAGA

-534 NSGASAR
+534 NSGASDR

-550 SSTTVKGRTP
+550 STTTVKGRTT
-560 AAITL
+560 ATITL

-577 TIKLY
+577 TIKIY

-593 TGTDPGTTS
+593 GGTTS

-669 CIENA
+669 SIENA
-674 TAWKNNLSALIAAKK
+674 TAWKNNLSRLIEAKK
-689 ANQLQEPASLYKI
+689 ANLLQEPASLYKI
-702 TEEIRYANLALDDA
+702 TEEIRIAGLALNDV
-716 SGTQATRTAALATLT
+716 SGTQATRTAALATLN

-752 LRNNAITTTTGEGET
+752 LRNNAITTTTGEDESAVT
-767 TSYYLIVGQEKNSDN
+767 TSYYLIVGQEKDDRGQ
-782 EGNARLAELD
+782 GNARLAALD

-807 GNNAGKYVLTFGDR
+807 GNNAGKYVLTFGDS
-821 QLKDLGYW
+821 QLKDLGGW
-829 NTDMTTSGGTP
+829 DTDMTTGGDGTP
-840 YTFEEVNLAE
+840 YTFEEVNLAD

-864 NNGVTGDNLNT
+864 NNGVTGNNLTTNNN
-875 GKNALMFTNH
+875 KFMYTNH

-896 EFIAPDGAADKTALA
+896 EFIAPSADADKTALA
-911 AEIAKA
+911 SEIAKSR
-917 NTWLADA
+917 TWLDDA
-924 NLINPDG
+924 NLINPSS
-931 IACVASYKTEKEAAE
+931 IACVVGYKAEKAAAE
-946 TVNSNDAATRYE
+946 TVNNNGSATRYE

-963 QHLKAKWDI
+963 VRLKAKWDFLVNRFFI
-972 LASRLFA
+972 

-990 FNSDANLYMTF
+990 FNSDDNLYMTF

-1008 HEVNVMNVQ
+1008 LEANVMNVQ
-1017 AASNAAKQTVKIQL
+1017 AASNAAKQTVKIQP
-1031 AAEAGKFTIQDGATS
+1031 AAEEGKFTIQEGATS
-1046 KNVGIGS
+1046 KNVGIS
-1053 NYWNPSLVD
+1053 SYIYWNPSLVD

-1068 TFEPVTLDNSDYLAF
+1068 TFEPVTIDNSDYLAV
-1083 KIKTIHGV
+1083 KIKSSQGV
-1091 LAPSSD
+1091 LAPGSD
-1097 APAANAYVYTDQGSD
+1097 APAANAYVYTNQGSD
-1112 VARYWIVEPYVS
+1112 VTRYWIVEPYVS

-1129 ALKATIANID
+1129 TLKAAIA
-1139 KYVGSGIGQYASTI
+1139 KTETYLGSKVGQYVSEL
-1153 DVPALHATSWSMIN
+1153 DVAPLNSVSQSMVDYT
-1167 GTDAYATSALTNE
+1167 GEYATTPLNNTLYY
-1180 QFVNQIAQY
+1180 NQIAQY
-1189 DDVLSTTNLTINQP
+1189 DNVFKSTNLTINQP

-1221 AATATPSD
+1221 AATATPSA
-1229 DTMMTMVTDSTQLG
+1229 DTKMTMVADSTQLG
-1243 TLFILQAGET
+1243 TLFILQEGEE
-1253 IDGQT
+1253 IDRLQ

-1296 NLGFYTLKANRT
+1296 NLGYYTLKSNRAGDT
-1308 GNTVEE
+1308 AGG
-1314 SKGTYLYDYGTKAS
+1314 SIGTYLFDNGT
-1328 PVVDRNGTYAANNCD
+1328 VVDRNGSYTANNCD

-1350 KLPIS
+1350 ELPIS

-1385 INGDYLHLTEFT
+1385 IDGDYLHLTEFT

-1409 EYQGGDQ
+1409 EYQSGDQ

-1515 AAPAA
+1515 AAPVT

-1532 AKAAK
+1532 AKAGK

>member
-1 MRFNAQKKQNNC
+1 
-13 NLLIFGRVVLHA
+13 
-25 IFNLFR
+25 
-31 LFLLLIIT
+31 
-39 YTMRTNCFTILRF
+39 MRTNCFTILRF
-52 PGGVL
+52 PGGVI

-64 VLALSAGLS
+64 VLALSAGIS

-85 RLGIDQI
+85 RLGIDEI
-92 NVNDVVFIYS
+92 NAGDDVFIYS
-102 MCYVNG
+102 MCYVYG
-108 SASSDFSRFI
+108 SASSDYSRFI

-149 QTVERTETVGTG
+149 ETVG
-161 SDEVTYTGVQ
+161 TGVQ
-171 LTFSRNAGSESTT
+171 LTFSRNAGSENTT

-193 NNTSVGDAQKMV
+193 SNTSAGDPQKMV
-205 VTQWTKNPYVSG
+205 VTQWTKDPYVSG
-217 TTKSG
+217 TTKAG
-222 SDVYWEAEDGAITPQ
+222 NDVYWEAENGAITPQ
-237 SSMTETD
+237 SSMTATD

-259 ATGSYQSGNANGYPV
+259 DLGGYQGNYTYGYPV
-274 AFYSVTTSDIAPAD
+274 AFYSVVESQEAPAD
-288 PLGFH
+288 PLGIH
-293 VSAAPDSST
+293 ISAAPDSDT
-302 GTTIWSEG
+302 GSTIWNQD

-316 KTNSGDWRYV
+316 KMNAGNWKYI
-326 DTNHAYCDASGNFQL
+326 DTNHAYCDASGNLTL
-341 NKTASSDA
+341 NQSASSDA
-349 LSALWAVEGNETD
+349 LSALWAVDGNETD
-362 GYKLYNMA
+362 GYKFYNMA

-382 EANARTKMVD
+382 EGNARTKMVD
-392 KDNPGENVTTAF
+392 PNNAGTATTTF

-417 HGTTNEYFNYRN
+417 HGTTNNYLNNRDY
-429 GNLALWNSSAG
+429 NLALWDDTRG
-440 LGASGSAFNFEAVDD
+440 LGNSGSAFMFEAVDD
-455 VTAYVTAA
+455 VSAYVTAA
-463 QNKIVGRAE
+463 QTKIVGRAE
-472 YWKNMPAIWAEA
+472 DWKNMPAIWAGA
-484 AATYDALN
+484 TATYDALN
-492 VTLSDPVTNA
+492 VTLSNPVTNA
-502 QIVAVAEAQAAARE
+502 EIVAAAEAQATAGA

-522 NNQKVTLSNYDS
+522 NNQKVTLLNCAT
-534 NSGASAR
+534 NNERRG
-541 YNAAMYVDN
+541 AAMYVDN
-550 SSTTVKGRTP
+550 SSSKVKGRTP

-565 DEVMVLKATPDF
+565 DEVMVLKANPDF

-593 TGTDPGTTS
+593 TGTNSGTTS
-602 AVALASAGNFDIYTE
+602 AVALASAGNFDIFSQE
-617 ASKGQNVAVFCVNGT
+617 SAGQNKAIFCLNG
-632 ATMHLLGGL
+632 AASMHLLNDL
-641 NISNYSSTTDVASYW
+641 NISNYSSTSDVASYW
-656 RFSTDVSR
+656 QFSTEVSR

-669 CIENA
+669 
-674 TAWKNNLSALIAAKK
+674 
-689 ANQLQEPASLYKI
+689 
-702 TEEIRYANLALDDA
+702 
-716 SGTQATRTAALATLT
+716 
-731 AALTKARGAWL
+731 
-742 GELGATQEFR
+742 
-752 LRNNAITTTTGEGET
+752 
-767 TSYYLIVGQEKNSDN
+767 
-782 EGNARLAELD
+782 
-792 ENSATS
+792 
-798 QKFTLTPGT
+798 
-807 GNNAGKYVLTFGDR
+807 
-821 QLKDLGYW
+821 
-829 NTDMTTSGGTP
+829 
-840 YTFEEVNLAE
+840 
-850 GLFRIRTT
+850 
-858 QGLFGP
+858 
-864 NNGVTGDNLNT
+864 
-875 GKNALMFTNH
+875 
-885 TGTRDNLTWAL
+885 
-896 EFIAPDGAADKTALA
+896 
-911 AEIAKA
+911 EIAKA
-917 NTWLADA
+917 PTWLNDA
-924 NLINPDG
+924 NLINPSG
-931 IACVASYKTEKEAAE
+931 IACVAGYKAAMEAAE
-946 TVNSNDAATRYE
+946 TVNNNESATVNE
-958 INTAL
+958 VNTAL
-963 QHLKAKWDI
+963 EALKAKWNI

-990 FNSDANLYMTF
+990 FNSDANLYMTL
-1001 TPDVTET
+1001 TPNVTET
-1008 HEVNVMNVQ
+1008 NAVNVMNVQ
-1017 AASNAAKQTVKIQL
+1017 AASNAAKQTVKIQP
-1031 AAEAGKFTIQDGATS
+1031 AAEEGKFTIQEGATS
-1046 KNVGIGS
+1046 KYVGIS
-1053 NYWNPSLVD
+1053 STYYWNPSLVD

-1068 TFEPVTLDNSDYLAF
+1068 TFEPVALDHSLAF

-1091 LAPSSD
+1091 LAPGAD
-1097 APAANAYVYTDQGSD
+1097 APAANAYVYTNQNSD
-1112 VARYWIVEPYVS
+1112 VTRYWIVEPYVS
-1124 PDSVN
+1124 PDSVS
-1129 ALKATIANID
+1129 ALKAAIAKTEI
-1139 KYVGSGIGQYASTI
+1139 YLGSKVGQYVSTI
-1153 DVPALHATSWSMIN
+1153 DVAPLNSVSQSMVDYT
-1167 GTDAYATSALTNE
+1167 GDYADRQLTNTLYY
-1180 QFVNQIAQY
+1180 NQIARY
-1189 DDVLSTTNLTINQP
+1189 DNVFTPGNLTINQP

-1229 DTMMTMVTDSTQLG
+1229 DTKMTMDADSTQLG

-1314 SKGTYLYDYGTKAS
+1314 SKGTYLYDYGTQAS

-1350 KLPIS
+1350 ELPIS

-1385 INGDYLHLTEFT
+1385 INGDYLHLTEFP

-1438 ALRGGLETVAT
+1438 ALRGGLETVAK

-1490 PAGSNI
+1490 PVGSNI

-1515 AAPAA
+1515 AAPVT

-1532 AKAAK
+1532 AKAGK
-1537 GLYIRDGKKIYVK
+1537 GLYIRDGKKVFVK

>member
-1 MRFNAQKKQNNC
+1 
-13 NLLIFGRVVLHA
+13 
-25 IFNLFR
+25 
-31 LFLLLIIT
+31 
-39 YTMRTNCFTILRF
+39 
-52 PGGVL
+52 
-57 KRLCLVL
+57 
-64 VLALSAGLS
+64 
-73 LNAQTTWYSPGT
+73 
-85 RLGIDQI
+85 
-92 NVNDVVFIYS
+92 
-102 MCYVNG
+102 MCYVYG
-108 SASSDFSRFI
+108 SASSDYSRFI
-118 VNDGNSAKAGVGK
+118 VNDGNNARAGVGK
-131 PATLHTQNIGYVW
+131 PATLRTPNIGYVW

-149 QTVERTETVGTG
+149 ENVERTETVGTG

-171 LTFSRNAGSESTT
+171 LTFSRNAGSETTT
-184 YYWGIGGVT
+184 YYWGIGGLT
-193 NNTSVGDAQKMV
+193 GNTSAGDPQKMV
-205 VTQWTKNPYVSG
+205 VTQWTKDPYVSG
-217 TTKSG
+217 TSKSG
-222 SDVYWEAEDGAITPQ
+222 ADVYLEAEDGSIISQDAL
-237 SSMTETD
+237 SEDD

-259 ATGSYQSGNANGYPV
+259 ANGSYQSGYANGYPV
-274 AFYSVTTSDIAPAD
+274 AFYSVVESQEAPAD

-302 GTTIWSEG
+302 GTTIWNED

-316 KTNSGDWRYV
+316 KMNSGSWKYI
-326 DTNHAYCDASGNFQL
+326 DTNHAYCDASGNLTL
-341 NKTASSDA
+341 NQSASSDA

-362 GYKLYNMA
+362 GYKFYNMA
-370 TGPGKVLGVTGS
+370 AGPGKVLGVTGS
-382 EANARTKMVD
+382 EANARTTMVD
-392 KDNPGENVTTAF
+392 PSNAGTATTTF
-404 DITYHYAGWYIKK
+404 DITYRYDGNWYIKK
-417 HGTTNEYFNYRN
+417 HGTTNEYFNYRD

-440 LGASGSAFNFEAVDD
+440 LGASGSAFKFEAVDD
-455 VTAYVTAA
+455 VSAYVTAA

-472 YWKNMPAIWAEA
+472 DWKNMPAIWAEA
-484 AATYDALN
+484 AATYNALN
-492 VTLSDPVTNA
+492 VTLSNSVTNA
-502 QIVAVAEAQAAARE
+502 EIVAVAEAQAAAGA

-522 NNQKVTLSNYDS
+522 NNQKVTLSNCAT
-534 NSGASAR
+534 NARSG
-541 YNAAMYVDN
+541 AAMYVDN
-550 SSTTVKGRTP
+550 SSSTVKGRTP

-565 DEVMVLKATPDF
+565 DEVMVLKANPDF
-577 TIKLY
+577 TIKIY
-582 NAQTD
+582 NALTD

-593 TGTDPGTTS
+593 GGTTS
-602 AVALASAGNFDIYTE
+602 AVALASAGNFDIYSTE
-617 ASKGQNVAVFCVNGT
+617 STGQNKAVFCVNGT
-632 ATMHLLGGL
+632 ATMHLL
-641 NISNYSSTTDVASYW
+641 NSFEISNWNDKADVASFW
-656 RFSTDVSR
+656 LFGTDVSR

-669 CIENA
+669 GIENA
-674 TAWKNNLSALIAAKK
+674 TAWKNNLSTLIEAKK
-689 ANQLQEPASLYKI
+689 ANLLQEPASLYKI
-702 TEEIRYANLALDDA
+702 TEEIRIANLALNDA
-716 SGTQATRTAALATLT
+716 SGTQATRTAALATLN
-731 AALTKARGAWL
+731 AALTKAQGAWL

-752 LRNNAITTTTGEGET
+752 LRNNAITTTTGEGESAVT
-767 TSYYLIVGQEKNSDN
+767 TSYYLIVGQEKNSGSNDN
-782 EGNARLAELD
+782 AREGNARLAALD
-792 ENSATS
+792 ENSTN

-807 GNNAGKYVLTFGDR
+807 GSNAGKYVLTFGDS
-821 QLKDLGYW
+821 QLKDLGGW
-829 NTDMTTSGGTP
+829 NTDMTTGGDGTP
-840 YTFEEVNLAE
+840 YSFEEVDLAE

-858 QGLFGP
+858 KGLFGP
-864 NNGVTGDNLNT
+864 NDGVTGDNLTT
-875 GKNALMFTNH
+875 GKNAFMYTNH
-885 TGTRDNLTWAL
+885 TGTRDNLTWVL
-896 EFIAPDGAADKTALA
+896 EFIAPSADADKTALA

-917 NTWLADA
+917 PTWLDDA

-931 IACVASYKTEKEAAE
+931 IACVAGYKVEKEAAE
-946 TVNSNDAATRYE
+946 AVNNNESATRYE
-958 INTAL
+958 VNTAL
-963 QHLKAKWDI
+963 VRLKAKWDI

-1001 TPDVTET
+1001 TPGVTET
-1008 HEVNVMNVQ
+1008 YEVNVMNVQ
-1017 AASNAAKQTVKIQL
+1017 AASNAAKQTVKIQP
-1031 AAEAGKFTIQDGATS
+1031 AAEEGKFTIQEGATS

-1053 NYWNPSLVD
+1053 FFWNPSLVD

-1068 TFEPVTLDNSDYLAF
+1068 TFEPVALDHSLAF

-1091 LAPSSD
+1091 LAPGAD
-1097 APAANAYVYTDQGSD
+1097 APAANAYVYTNQGD
-1112 VARYWIVEPYVS
+1112 VTRYWIVEPYVS

-1139 KYVGSGIGQYASTI
+1139 KYVGSGMGQYASTI

-1221 AATATPSD
+1221 AATATPSA
-1229 DTMMTMVTDSTQLG
+1229 DTKMTMTDDSTQLG
-1243 TLFILQAGET
+1243 TLFILQTGEE

-1296 NLGFYTLKANRT
+1296 NLGYYTLKSNGA
-1308 GNTVEE
+1308 GNTANNA
-1314 SKGTYLYDYGTKAS
+1314 GTYLYDDGTQAS
-1328 PVVDRNGTYAANNCD
+1328 PVVNRNSNYAVNNCD

-1350 KLPIS
+1350 ELPIS

-1515 AAPAA
+1515 AAPVT

>member
-1 MRFNAQKKQNNC
+1 
-13 NLLIFGRVVLHA
+13 
-25 IFNLFR
+25 
-31 LFLLLIIT
+31 
-39 YTMRTNCFTILRF
+39 
-52 PGGVL
+52 
-57 KRLCLVL
+57 
-64 VLALSAGLS
+64 
-73 LNAQTTWYSPGT
+73 
-85 RLGIDQI
+85 
-92 NVNDVVFIYS
+92 
-102 MCYVNG
+102 MCYVYGN
-108 SASSDFSRFI
+108 ASSDYSRFI
-118 VNDGNSAKAGVGK
+118 VNDGNNARAGVGK
-131 PATLHTQNIGYVW
+131 PSTLRTPNIGYVW

-149 QTVERTETVGTG
+149 ETVERTETVGTG
-161 SDEVTYTGVQ
+161 SDVVTYTGVQ
-171 LTFSRNAGSESTT
+171 LTFSRNAGSETTT
-184 YYWGIGGVT
+184 YYWGIGGLT
-193 NNTSVGDAQKMV
+193 GNTDNPGNPQKMV
-205 VTQWTKNPYVSG
+205 VTQWKSDPYVSG
-217 TTKSG
+217 TSKSG
-222 SDVYWEAEDGAITPQ
+222 ADVYLEAVDGTIISQDDLSED
-237 SSMTETD
+237 D

-259 ATGSYQSGNANGYPV
+259 ANGNYQSGNANGYPV

-302 GTTIWSEG
+302 GTTIWNED

-362 GYKLYNMA
+362 GYKFYNMA
-370 TGPGKVLGVTGS
+370 TGPGKVLGITGS
-382 EANARTKMVD
+382 EAGARTKMVN

-404 DITYHYAGWYIKK
+404 DITYRYDGNWYIKK
-417 HGTTNEYFNYRN
+417 HGTTNEYLNNRDY
-429 GNLALWNSSAG
+429 NLALWNTSDA
-440 LGASGSAFNFEAVDD
+440 LGNSGSAFKFEAVDN
-455 VTAYVTAA
+455 VTTYVTAA
-463 QNKIVGRAE
+463 QTKIVGRAE
-472 YWKNMPAIWAEA
+472 DWINMPAVWAEA
-484 AATYDALN
+484 TATYNALN
-492 VTLSDPVTNA
+492 GVTLSNPVTNA
-502 QIVAVAEAQAAARE
+502 EIVAAAEAQAAAGA

-522 NNQKVTLSNYDS
+522 NNQKVTLSNCAT
-534 NSGASAR
+534 NERRG
-541 YNAAMYVDN
+541 AAMYVDT
-550 SSTTVKGRTP
+550 SSSTVKGRTP
-560 AAITL
+560 AAITVE
-565 DEVMVLKATPDF
+565 EVMVLKANPDF

-582 NAQTD
+582 NALAD
-587 KYVGTP
+587 KYIGTP
-593 TGTDPGTTS
+593 GGSTTS
-602 AVALASAGNFDIYTE
+602 AVALASAGNFDIYSQ
-617 ASKGQNVAVFCVNGT
+617 ASAGQNKAIFCVNGT
-632 ATMHLLGGL
+632 ASMHLLNDL
-641 NISNYSSTTDVASYW
+641 NISNYNSTTDVASYW
-656 RFSTDVSR
+656 RFSTEVSR

-669 CIENA
+669 
-674 TAWKNNLSALIAAKK
+674 
-689 ANQLQEPASLYKI
+689 
-702 TEEIRYANLALDDA
+702 
-716 SGTQATRTAALATLT
+716 
-731 AALTKARGAWL
+731 
-742 GELGATQEFR
+742 
-752 LRNNAITTTTGEGET
+752 
-767 TSYYLIVGQEKNSDN
+767 
-782 EGNARLAELD
+782 
-792 ENSATS
+792 
-798 QKFTLTPGT
+798 
-807 GNNAGKYVLTFGDR
+807 
-821 QLKDLGYW
+821 
-829 NTDMTTSGGTP
+829 
-840 YTFEEVNLAE
+840 
-850 GLFRIRTT
+850 
-858 QGLFGP
+858 
-864 NNGVTGDNLNT
+864 
-875 GKNALMFTNH
+875 
-885 TGTRDNLTWAL
+885 
-896 EFIAPDGAADKTALA
+896 
-911 AEIAKA
+911 EIAKA
-917 NTWLADA
+917 PTWLNDA
-924 NLINPDG
+924 NLINPSG
-931 IACVASYKTEKEAAE
+931 IACVAGYKAAMEAAE
-946 TVNSNDAATRYE
+946 TVNNNESATVNE
-958 INTAL
+958 VNTAL
-963 QHLKAKWDI
+963 EALKAKWNI
-972 LASRLFA
+972 LASRLFV

-990 FNSDANLYMTF
+990 FNSDANLYMTL
-1001 TPDVTET
+1001 TPNVAEA

-1017 AASNAAKQTVKIQL
+1017 TASNAAKQTVKIQP

-1046 KNVGIGS
+1046 KYVGIS
-1053 NYWNPSLVD
+1053 STNYWNPSLVE
-1062 AAGATF
+1062 ASGATF
-1068 TFEPVTLDNSDYLAF
+1068 TFEPVALDHSLAF

-1091 LAPSSD
+1091 LAPGAD
-1097 APAANAYVYTDQGSD
+1097 VPAANAYVYTNQGD
-1112 VARYWIVEPYVS
+1112 VTRYWIVEPYVS

-1229 DTMMTMVTDSTQLG
+1229 DTMMTMVEDSTQLG
-1243 TLFILQAGET
+1243 TLFILQTGET

-1296 NLGFYTLKANRT
+1296 NLGFYTLKANRN
-1308 GNTVEE
+1308 GNTAANTT
-1314 SKGTYLYDYGTKAS
+1314 GTYLYDNGT
-1328 PVVDRNGTYAANNCD
+1328 VVDRNGTYAANNCD

-1350 KLPIS
+1350 ELPIS

-1416 TNGCSLLE
+1416 TNGCSLLQ
-1424 VNGAEATLDGGVEN
+1424 VNGAETTLEESVSND
-1438 ALRGGLETVAT
+1438 LQGGLETVAT

>member
-1 MRFNAQKKQNNC
+1 MRRKSR
-13 NLLIFGRVVLHA
+13 IIA
-25 IFNLFR
+25 IC
-31 LFLLLIIT
+31 LFLGVSFCTLYFTFFDYFFLLIIT

-52 PGGVL
+52 PGGVI

-85 RLGIDQI
+85 RLGIDEI
-92 NVNDVVFIYS
+92 NAGDDVFIYS

-205 VTQWTKNPYVSG
+205 VTQWTKNPYVNG
-217 TTKSG
+217 AEKSSTDVWLENENG
-222 SDVYWEAEDGAITPQ
+222 SIISQDAL
-237 SSMTETD
+237 TEND

-259 ATGSYQSGNANGYPV
+259 ANGSYQSDNANGYPV
-274 AFYSVTTSDIAPAD
+274 AFYSVVESQEAPAD
-288 PLGFH
+288 PLGIH
-293 VSAAPDSST
+293 ISAAPVSDT
-302 GTTIWSEG
+302 GSTIWNED

-316 KTNSGDWRYV
+316 KTNSSSWRYV

-362 GYKLYNMA
+362 GYKFYNMA
-370 TGPGKVLGVTGS
+370 TGPGKVLGITGS
-382 EANARTKMVD
+382 EAGARTKMVN

-404 DITYHYAGWYIKK
+404 DITYRYDGNWYIKK
-417 HGTTNEYFNYRN
+417 HGTTNEYLNNRDY
-429 GNLALWNSSAG
+429 NLALWNTSDA
-440 LGASGSAFNFEAVDD
+440 LGNSGSAFMFEAVGD

-463 QNKIVGRAE
+463 QNKIVGRAVD
-472 YWKNMPAIWAEA
+472 WKNMPAIWAEA
-484 AATYDALN
+484 TATYNALN
-492 VTLSDPVTNA
+492 GVTLSNPVTNA
-502 QIVAVAEAQAAARE
+502 EIVAVAEAQATAGA

-550 SSTTVKGRTP
+550 SSTTVKGRTT
-560 AAITL
+560 ATITM
-565 DEVMVLKATPDF
+565 DEVMVLKANPDF
-577 TIKLY
+577 TIKIY
-582 NAQTD
+582 NAQTN

-593 TGTDPGTTS
+593 GNNTTS
-602 AVALASAGNFDIYTE
+602 AVALTSAGNFDIYTE
-617 ASKGQNVAVFCVNGT
+617 ANKGENVAVFCVNGT

-641 NISNYSSTTDVASYW
+641 NISNYNSTTDVASYW
-656 RFSTDVSR
+656 RFSTEVSR

-669 CIENA
+669 
-674 TAWKNNLSALIAAKK
+674 
-689 ANQLQEPASLYKI
+689 
-702 TEEIRYANLALDDA
+702 
-716 SGTQATRTAALATLT
+716 
-731 AALTKARGAWL
+731 
-742 GELGATQEFR
+742 
-752 LRNNAITTTTGEGET
+752 
-767 TSYYLIVGQEKNSDN
+767 
-782 EGNARLAELD
+782 
-792 ENSATS
+792 
-798 QKFTLTPGT
+798 
-807 GNNAGKYVLTFGDR
+807 
-821 QLKDLGYW
+821 
-829 NTDMTTSGGTP
+829 
-840 YTFEEVNLAE
+840 
-850 GLFRIRTT
+850 
-858 QGLFGP
+858 
-864 NNGVTGDNLNT
+864 
-875 GKNALMFTNH
+875 
-885 TGTRDNLTWAL
+885 
-896 EFIAPDGAADKTALA
+896 
-911 AEIAKA
+911 EIAKA
-917 NTWLADA
+917 PTWLNDA
-924 NLINPDG
+924 NLINPSG
-931 IACVASYKTEKEAAE
+931 IACVAGYKAAMEAAE
-946 TVNSNDAATRYE
+946 TVNNNESATVDQV
-958 INTAL
+958 NTAL
-963 QHLKAKWDI
+963 EALKAKWDI

-1001 TPDVTET
+1001 TPGVAET
-1008 HEVNVMNVQ
+1008 HAVNVMNLQ
-1017 AASNAAKQTVKIQL
+1017 AASNGAKQTVKIQP
-1031 AAEAGKFTIQDGATS
+1031 AAEEGKFTIQEGATS
-1046 KNVGIGS
+1046 KYVGIS
-1053 NYWNPSLVD
+1053 STYYWNPSLVD

-1068 TFEPVTLDNSDYLAF
+1068 TFEPVALDHSLAF
-1083 KIKTIHGV
+1083 KIITIHRV
-1091 LAPSSD
+1091 LAPGDD
-1097 APAANAYVYTDQGSD
+1097 APAANAYVYTNQGQNNSTYPD
-1112 VARYWIVEPYVS
+1112 RYWIVEPYVS

-1129 ALKATIANID
+1129 ALKAAIAKTEI
-1139 KYVGSGIGQYASTI
+1139 YLGSKVGQYVSAI
-1153 DVPALHATSWSMIN
+1153 DVAPLNSVSQSMVDYT
-1167 GTDAYATSALTNE
+1167 GDYADAQLTNTLYY
-1180 QFVNQIAQY
+1180 NQIAQY
-1189 DDVLSTTNLTINQP
+1189 DNVFTPTNLTINQP

-1221 AATATPSD
+1221 AATATPSA
-1229 DTMMTMVTDSTQLG
+1229 DTKMTMTDDSTQLG
-1243 TLFILQAGET
+1243 TLFILQTGEE

-1314 SKGTYLYDYGTKAS
+1314 SKGTYLYDYGTQSS

-1438 ALRGGLETVAT
+1438 ALRGGLETLAT

>member
-1 MRFNAQKKQNNC
+1 
-13 NLLIFGRVVLHA
+13 
-25 IFNLFR
+25 
-31 LFLLLIIT
+31 
-39 YTMRTNCFTILRF
+39 
-52 PGGVL
+52 
-57 KRLCLVL
+57 
-64 VLALSAGLS
+64 
-73 LNAQTTWYSPGT
+73 
-85 RLGIDQI
+85 
-92 NVNDVVFIYS
+92 
-102 MCYVNG
+102 MCYVDGN
-108 SASSDFSRFI
+108 ASRDYSRFI

-149 QTVERTETVGTG
+149 ETVG
-161 SDEVTYTGVQ
+161 TGVQ
-171 LTFSRNAGSESTT
+171 LTFSRNAGSENTT

-193 NNTSVGDAQKMV
+193 SNTSAGDPQKMV
-205 VTQWTKNPYVSG
+205 VTQWTKDPYVSG
-217 TTKSG
+217 TSKAG
-222 SDVYWEAEDGAITPQ
+222 DDVYWEAEDGAITHQ

-259 ATGSYQSGNANGYPV
+259 DLGGYQSTKAYGYPV
-274 AFYSVTTSDIAPAD
+274 AFYSVVESQEAPAD
-288 PLGFH
+288 PLGIH
-293 VSAAPDSST
+293 ISAAPVSDT
-302 GTTIWSEG
+302 GRTIWHEG

-316 KTNSGDWRYV
+316 KMDASSWRYV
-326 DTNHAYCDASGNFQL
+326 DTNYAYCDASGNFQL

-382 EANARTKMVD
+382 EGNARTKMVD
-392 KDNPGENVTTAF
+392 PNNAGTATTTF

-417 HGTTNEYFNYRN
+417 HGTTNNYLNNRDY
-429 GNLALWNSSAG
+429 NLALWDDTRG
-440 LGASGSAFNFEAVDD
+440 LGNSGSAFMFEAVDD
-455 VTAYVTAA
+455 VSAYVTAA
-463 QNKIVGRAE
+463 QAKIVGRAE
-472 YWKNMPAIWAEA
+472 DWKNMPAIWAGA
-484 AATYDALN
+484 TATYDALN

-560 AAITL
+560 ATITL

-577 TIKLY
+577 TIKIY

-632 ATMHLLGGL
+632 ATMHLLRAL

-689 ANQLQEPASLYKI
+689 ANLLQEPASLYKI

-716 SGTQATRTAALATLT
+716 SGTQATRTAALARLN
-731 AALTKARGAWL
+731 AALTKAQGAWL

-752 LRNNAITTTTGEGET
+752 LRNNAIITTTGEGET
-767 TSYYLIVGQEKNSDN
+767 TSYYLIVGQEKNSGSDDN
-782 EGNARLAELD
+782 AREGNARLAEL
-792 ENSATS
+792 EESNAN

-807 GNNAGKYVLTFGDR
+807 GSNAGKYVLTFGDS
-821 QLKDLGYW
+821 QLKDLGGW
-829 NTDMTTSGGTP
+829 NTDMTTGGDGTP
-840 YTFEEVNLAE
+840 YSFEEVNLAD

-864 NNGVTGDNLNT
+864 NDGVTGNNLTTN
-875 GKNALMFTNH
+875 KNAYMYTNH
-885 TGTRDNLTWAL
+885 PGTRDNLTWAL
-896 EFIAPDGAADKTALA
+896 EFIASDGAADKTALA

-931 IACVASYKTEKEAAE
+931 IACVAGYKAEKEAAE

-972 LASRLFA
+972 LASRLFV

-990 FNSDANLYMTF
+990 FNSDANLYMTL
-1001 TPDVTET
+1001 TPNVAET

-1017 AASNAAKQTVKIQL
+1017 TASNAAKQTVKIQP

-1046 KNVGIGS
+1046 KYVGIS
-1053 NYWNPSLVD
+1053 STYYWNPSLVD

-1068 TFEPVTLDNSDYLAF
+1068 TFEPVALDHSLAF
-1083 KIKTIHGV
+1083 KINTIHGV
-1091 LAPSSD
+1091 LAPGAD
-1097 APAANAYVYTDQGSD
+1097 APAANAYVYTNQGSG

-1139 KYVGSGIGQYASTI
+1139 KYVGSGMGQYASTI
-1153 DVPALHATSWSMIN
+1153 DVPALHAKSWSMIN

-1229 DTMMTMVTDSTQLG
+1229 DTMMTMTDDSTQLG
-1243 TLFILQAGET
+1243 TLFILQTGEE

-1328 PVVDRNGTYAANNCD
+1328 PVVDRNGNYAANNCD

-1350 KLPIS
+1350 ELPIS

-1385 INGDYLHLTEFT
+1385 INGDYLRLTEFT

-1515 AAPAA
+1515 AAPVT

-1532 AKAAK
+1532 AKAGK
-1537 GLYIRDGKKIYVK
+1537 GLYIRDGKKVFVK

>member
-1 MRFNAQKKQNNC
+1 MRRKSR
-13 NLLIFGRVVLHA
+13 IIA
-25 IFNLFR
+25 IC
-31 LFLLLIIT
+31 LFLGVSFCTLYLTFFDYFFLLIIT
-39 YTMRTNCFTILRF
+39 YTMRTNCFTILRLS
-52 PGGVL
+52 GGVI

-73 LNAQTTWYSPGT
+73 LNAQTTWYSPGR
-85 RLGIDQI
+85 RLGIDE
-92 NVNDVVFIYS
+92 VNAGDVVFIYS
-102 MCYVNG
+102 MCYVYG
-108 SASSDFSRFI
+108 SASSDYSRFI

-131 PATLHTQNIGYVW
+131 PATLHTQNNGYVW

-149 QTVERTETVGTG
+149 EPVSRTVTEGT
-161 SDEVTYTGVQ
+161 SSEEVTYTGVQ
-171 LTFSRNAGSESTT
+171 LTFSRNAGSETTT
-184 YYWGIGGVT
+184 YYWGIGGAT
-193 NNTSVGDAQKMV
+193 NNETLSDARKMV

-217 TTKSG
+217 TEKSAADVWLENENG
-222 SDVYWEAEDGAITPQ
+222 SIISQDALSE
-237 SSMTETD
+237 SD

-259 ATGSYQSGNANGYPV
+259 ANGSYQSNYANGYPV
-274 AFYSVTTSDIAPAD
+274 AFYSVDESQEAPAD
-288 PLGFH
+288 PLGIH
-293 VSAAPDSST
+293 ISAAPVSDT
-302 GTTIWSEG
+302 GTTIWNED

-382 EANARTKMVD
+382 EAGARTKMVD
-392 KDNPGENVTTAF
+392 KDNPGANVTTAF
-404 DITYHYAGWYIKK
+404 DITYHYDGNWYIKK
-417 HGTTNEYFNYRN
+417 HGTTNEYLNNRFY
-429 GNLALWNSSAG
+429 NLALWNESAA
-440 LGASGSAFNFEAVDD
+440 LGNTGSAFKFEAVDD
-455 VTAYVTAA
+455 VSAYVTVA

-472 YWKNMPAIWAEA
+472 DWKNMPAIWAGA
-484 AATYDALN
+484 TATYDALN
-492 VTLSDPVTNA
+492 VTLSNPVTNA
-502 QIVAVAEAQAAARE
+502 EIVAVAKAQAAARE

-534 NSGASAR
+534 NSGASDR

-550 SSTTVKGRTP
+550 STTTVKGRTT
-560 AAITL
+560 ATITL

-577 TIKLY
+577 TIKIY

-593 TGTDPGTTS
+593 GGTTS

-617 ASKGQNVAVFCVNGT
+617 ASKGQNVAVFRVNGT
-632 ATMHLLGGL
+632 ATMHLLGDL
-641 NISNYSSTTDVASYW
+641 NISNHNSITDVASYW

-669 CIENA
+669 GIENA
-674 TAWKNNLSALIAAKK
+674 TAWKNNLSRLIEAKK
-689 ANQLQEPASLYKI
+689 ANLLQEPASLYKI
-702 TEEIRYANLALDDA
+702 TEEIRIANLAFNDA
-716 SGTQATRTAALATLT
+716 SGTQATRTAALARLN
-731 AALTKARGAWL
+731 AALTKAQGAWL

-752 LRNNAITTTTGEGET
+752 LRNNAVTTTTGEGESAVT

-875 GKNALMFTNH
+875 GKNAFMYTNH

-931 IACVASYKTEKEAAE
+931 IACVAGYKAEKEAAE

-1046 KNVGIGS
+1046 KYVGIS
-1053 NYWNPSLVD
+1053 SSKHWNPSLVD
-1062 AAGATF
+1062 ASGATF

-1139 KYVGSGIGQYASTI
+1139 KYVGSGMGQYASTI

-1189 DDVLSTTNLTINQP
+1189 DNVLSTTNLTINQP

-1229 DTMMTMVTDSTQLG
+1229 DTMMTMVADSTQLG
-1243 TLFILQAGET
+1243 TLFILQTGEE

-1296 NLGFYTLKANRT
+1296 NLGYYTLKSNRNGDTAANST
-1308 GNTVEE
+1308 
-1314 SKGTYLYDYGTKAS
+1314 GTYLYDNGRLAS
-1328 PVVDRNGTYAANNCD
+1328 PVVDRNTGYTANNCD

-1350 KLPIS
+1350 ELPIS

-1515 AAPAA
+1515 AAPVT

-1532 AKAAK
+1532 AKAGK

>member
-1 MRFNAQKKQNNC
+1 
-13 NLLIFGRVVLHA
+13 
-25 IFNLFR
+25 
-31 LFLLLIIT
+31 
-39 YTMRTNCFTILRF
+39 MRTNCFTILRLS
-52 PGGVL
+52 GGVI

-64 VLALSAGLS
+64 VLALSAGIS

-85 RLGIDQI
+85 RLGIDEI
-92 NVNDVVFIYS
+92 NAGDDVFIYS
-102 MCYVNG
+102 MCYVYG
-108 SASSDFSRFI
+108 SASSDYSRFI

-149 QTVERTETVGTG
+149 ETVG
-161 SDEVTYTGVQ
+161 TGVQ
-171 LTFSRNAGSESTT
+171 LTFSRNAGSENTT
-184 YYWGIGGVT
+184 YYWGIDGLT
-193 NNTSVGDAQKMV
+193 NNEAVGDAQKMV
-205 VTQWTKNPYVSG
+205 VTQWLSSPYVSG
-217 TTKSG
+217 TSKAG
-222 SDVYWEAEDGAITPQ
+222 IDVYWEDENGAITPQ
-237 SSMTETD
+237 SSMTATD

-259 ATGSYQSGNANGYPV
+259 DRGGYQGNYTYGYPV
-274 AFYSVTTSDIAPAD
+274 AFYSVDVSQEAPAD
-288 PLGFH
+288 PLGIH
-293 VSAAPDSST
+293 VSAAPDNST

-316 KTNSGDWRYV
+316 KTNSGSWRYV

-362 GYKLYNMA
+362 GYKVYNMA

-382 EANARTKMVD
+382 EDNARTKMVD

-404 DITYHYAGWYIKK
+404 DITYRYDGNWYIKK
-417 HGTTNEYFNYRN
+417 HGTTNNYLNYRD
-429 GNLALWNSSAG
+429 GNLALWDSSDG
-440 LGASGSAFNFEAVDD
+440 LGNDGSAFKFEAVDN
-455 VTAYVTAA
+455 VTAFVTAA
-463 QNKIVGRAE
+463 QTKIVGRAE
-472 YWKNMPAIWAEA
+472 DWKNMPAIWAGA
-484 AATYDALN
+484 TATYDALN
-492 VTLSDPVTNA
+492 GVTLSTLVTNA
-502 QIVAVAEAQAAARE
+502 EIVAVAEAQAAAGN
-516 AFVSAV
+516 AFVAAV
-522 NNQKVTLSNYDS
+522 NNQKVTLTNYDR
-534 NSGASAR
+534 NSAQTDR
-541 YNAAMYVDN
+541 HNAAMYV
-550 SSTTVKGRTP
+550 SATVKGRTT
-560 AAITL
+560 ATITM
-565 DEVMVLKATPDF
+565 DEVMVLKANPDF
-577 TIKLY
+577 TIKIY
-582 NAQTD
+582 NASAN

-593 TGTDPGTTS
+593 QGTTSGTTS

-617 ASKGQNVAVFCVNGT
+617 ASKGPNVAVFCVNGT
-632 ATMHLLGGL
+632 ATMHLLGNL
-641 NISNYSSTTDVASYW
+641 NISGYSSTTDEASFW
-656 RFSTDVSR
+656 RFSTDLSR
-664 HELKA
+664 YELKA
-669 CIENA
+669 GIENA
-674 TAWKNNLSALIAAKK
+674 TAWKNNLSTLIAAKK
-689 ANQLQEPASLYKI
+689 ANLLQEPASLYKI
-702 TEEIRYANLALDDA
+702 TEEIRYANLALNDA
-716 SGTQATRTAALATLT
+716 SGTQATRTAALATLN
-731 AALTKARGAWL
+731 AALTKAQGAWL

-752 LRNNAITTTTGEGET
+752 LRNNAVTTTTGEGESAVT

-792 ENSATS
+792 ENSAN

-840 YTFEEVNLAE
+840 YTFEEVNLAD

-864 NNGVTGDNLNT
+864 NNGVTGDNLIT
-875 GKNALMFTNH
+875 GKNAFMYTNH
-885 TGTRDNLTWAL
+885 TGTRDNLTWEL
-896 EFIAPDGAADKTALA
+896 EFIAPTADADKTALA
-911 AEIAKA
+911 AEIAKSR
-917 NTWLADA
+917 TWLDDA

-931 IACVASYKTEKEAAE
+931 IACVVGYKAEKEAAE
-946 TVNSNDAATRYE
+946 AMKNNESATAYE
-958 INTAL
+958 VNTAL
-963 QHLKAKWDI
+963 VRLKAKWDI

-990 FNSDANLYMTF
+990 FNSDANLYMTL
-1001 TPDVTET
+1001 TPDVAET

-1017 AASNAAKQTVKIQL
+1017 AASNAAKQTVKIQP

-1046 KNVGIGS
+1046 KYVGIS
-1053 NYWNPSLVD
+1053 STKNWNPSLVD
-1062 AAGATF
+1062 ASGATF
-1068 TFEPVTLDNSDYLAF
+1068 TFEPVTLDNSDYLAV

-1091 LAPSSD
+1091 LAPGSD
-1097 APAANAYVYTDQGSD
+1097 APAANAYVYTNQGSD

-1139 KYVGSGIGQYASTI
+1139 KYVGSGMGQYASTI

-1167 GTDAYATSALTNE
+1167 GTGEYATSALTNE

-1243 TLFILQAGET
+1243 TLFILQTGEE

-1328 PVVDRNGTYAANNCD
+1328 PVVDRNGNYAANNCD

-1350 KLPIS
+1350 ELPIS

-1397 GDVIPAGVPFLI
+1397 GGVIPAGVPFLI
-1409 EYQGGDQ
+1409 EYQSGDQ

-1424 VNGAEATLDGGVEN
+1424 VNGSEATLDGGVEN

-1490 PAGSNI
+1490 PTGSNI

-1515 AAPAA
+1515 AAPVT